1 MIKNKWTV
9 KIILLVTVILAG
21 LILCIN
27 SINGIPDAETNYKE
41 IYSAMLNA
49 NQEDN
54 LNWENETDFEVN
66 REEIQGGG
74 FQVPKIEGRA
84 IYCTERDVTLA
95 MTSAMWRGESNE
107 YTYYWS
113 TPKVENIFN
122 PANVDKEGRIWSKEL
137 SKNEIDAINST
148 GDFVNSLDSAIRTRG
163 YYKCSNN
170 HTTISADKA
179 YVITADPCNQWT
191 PRKQIVM
198 WMLQIT
204 GGINVDNA
212 ETIIA
217 KLKLDGSKAEFVRSD
232 IEAIKQLYNEAIKYG
247 KFKER
252 VNNALSNDGNYATNL
267 TDVDNITSEYYT
279 SNSNKYIKVGP
290 YTMKYVNGKYLNEEI
305 IFGGIGGKVDN
316 ETLGL
321 YIQNGNQKIKV
332 NKIITDDK
340 IANTKNFR
348 PCEESDPVSGLY
360 VEHTTD
366 FMRPSS
372 EKEFYILIPKTEL
385 EADAKLYAHFTWMEA
400 KGEECVKNGISYQIS
415 EGSLE
420 KKNRITRL
428 KPNKDKKIKFEA
440 TFTQQLTEF
449 NGERELKEF
458 TLDLGTVQPPSKEGS
473 YYVSIRKIGEGGKGL
488 EGAEFLINGVSY
500 GTNEDGY
507 IENEDGDIL
516 MEQLINA
523 SGTETWTV
531 EEKSAPEG
539 YITQPLK
546 IVFNVYKVYNSTT
559 NTYEVDRIEIVS
571 SNSNAKVTFNKEN
584 KTITVQIKN
593 IEKPDP
599 NNPNDLLD
607 TYEIKAKK
615 VDEQGKGLA
624 GAKFN
629 ITWPTGKTSE
639 ATSNENGDL
648 VISGQTPILGL
659 NSEEEDHFKI
669 EEIEAPAGYKMI
681 NGAIEFDVKKEKLIT
696 IDGTDKYG
704 ITGIINVNA
713 PEGVTIELNGRGEIS
728 IVIPNQ
734 KDIKL
739 ISIGGNVWEDA
750 KTGKASLGDGINS
763 TTNNV
768 DKNLENIK
776 VSLYTEDMKLAEL
789 MPADSVTNIYNRI
802 NPTLTDANGNY
813 KFEGVD
819 ESKKY
824 YVVFEYDGQVYM
836 PTEYLAKGI
845 SGDTIQNYNSVEE
858 MLGEL
863 TNIGTGRDN
872 GNSGSTGGKNTGT
885 GTNTGSGKNTQTNTE
900 WFEKWKTNSKASE
913 LETNTGKNTIE
924 GRQTF
929 NNRFAEIGAS
939 PKNYISKNTLGI
951 STYLVEEEG
960 IYYNKSYTRLEL
972 MGYTLKKTSKGVA
985 YVQDKI
991 QLVDGYKYN
1000 KYGTLDYDDNGA
1012 ITSEWS
1018 EGLIS
1023 QKIKEFIVANGHYP
1037 NEAEKVRI
1045 YRSIVGDM
1053 NDDEAW
1059 NKLQFIEDCKMSAL
1073 TKSPFNSGIEY
1084 YPTNKNATFGTDLL
1098 TNYVNLGLWRRQE
1111 FNAQLTKDVV
1121 EVTTTSNGNSLTTP
1135 FNSKEKALYYI
1146 KDYMNDYTNAIKE
1159 NNGKINLAKQYADS
1173 QQGIYIN
1180 RLNAQYY
1187 YNKYYDRPIK
1197 QSEYMGQRNLEVE
1210 IKYRITVYNLSQSLE
1225 TQIIEVVDYY
1235 DDSLQLTSAVV
1246 NTNGKNISND
1256 KSSAVSESIYGQVT
1270 EKSFPGF
1277 NKVYIRLQNK
1287 QLATGEGITIDLTYK
1302 VKRMALQ
1309 GFEGYINIGE
1319 KTNIAE
1325 INGYKTYYSA
1335 NTSTPNR
1342 HGAIIGNNTT
1352 VAGLIDVN
1360 STPGNL
1366 ETIEEITNGV
1376 INFEDDSDKTTA
1388 TLTID
1393 DGDDPTPPDSDTP
1406 PDSNTP
1412 IDSTNI
1418 ISGCVWEDAKTGK
1431 ASLGNG
1437 IRDSGEKRI
1446 AGVKVALCT
1455 REDKINDQLS
1465 TGEKQ
1470 VDWIQRYNEK
1480 NYNKYTYKVV
1490 KEETTDQNGE
1500 YSFKDVEK
1508 GDYYVLFG
1516 YGLDDA
1522 TVLTNNKENET
1533 NKILGKTGSNTKSYN
1548 GQDYKSTIFQAG
1560 FENGYDIENV
1570 DYDKSLN
1577 EAHVSKAIDDWA
1589 RVEEVNKYSKIQTN
1603 HIAEV
1608 LASPTKVPTYLGEQ
1622 YGSDLMGR
1630 LVDELTTNTWKIAKT
1645 QKIKIEGRRGGEKI
1659 ENVDLGLVERPIT
1672 QLQITNNV
1680 ENVKVTL
1687 SDGSIVFDATQ
1698 TAEAKGNE
1706 IKNVI
1711 WKSNRSTTKG
1721 ITGGFIQLYLDE
1733 ELMYGATIQITYK
1746 MQINK
1751 LNDYVEYEGLE
1762 YYAKGRT
1769 NSENKVE
1776 SKAKKLV
1783 CYIPN
1788 KMQFNKTQSGDW
1800 NSITDINEIIPAEEK
1815 DGENINN
1822 NLVNYRLK
1830 DTISSQS
1837 NTISKIEADNI
1848 NNKYSNKG
1856 YLDNEYLNNNMLT
1869 ISQLITKEGA
1879 QGGYE
1884 CKVEIVELE
1893 NAVGRRMK
1901 TSIVGNFNPANDPVE
1916 NDEAKAENVAV
1927 MPPFGI
1933 GQVFYYILTI
1943 VIAGMLVVGIIFI
1956 KKKVLVK

>member
-54 LNWENETDFEVN
+54 LNWGNETGFEVDPDN
-66 REEIQGGG
+66 MQSNG
-74 FQVPKIEGRA
+74 FEVPKVEGRA
-84 IYCTERDVTLA
+84 IYCTERGVTLA
-95 MTSAMWRGESNE
+95 MNSNMYRGTNTAYS
-107 YTYYWS
+107 YYNWG
-113 TPKVENIFN
+113 PKIVSNIFD
-122 PANVDKEGRIWSKEL
+122 PANGNLWSREL
-137 SKNEIDAINST
+137 TDTEISAINNVK
-148 GDFVNSLDSAIRTRG
+148 DFGLLATIRTRG

-217 KLKLDGSKAEFVRSD
+217 KLKLDGSKAKFVRSD
-232 IEAIKQLYNEAIKYG
+232 IEAIKQLYNEAKAYRR
-247 KFKER
+247 FKNG
-252 VNNALSNDGNYATNL
+252 VNKALSNGGSYATNL
-267 TDVDNITSEYYT
+267 TDVDNMTSEYYT
-279 SNSNKYIKVGP
+279 SNSNEYIKVGP
-290 YTMKYVNGKYLNEEI
+290 YTMKYVNGKYKDEKI

-332 NKIITDDK
+332 EKIITNDNER
-340 IANTKNFR
+340 NTKNFR

-385 EADAKLYAHFTWMEA
+385 EDDAKLYAHFTWMEA
-400 KGEECVKNGISYQIS
+400 KGEKCVKNGISYQIS
-415 EGSLE
+415 EDSL
-420 KKNRITRL
+420 KKSNGKTKL
-428 KPNKDKKIKFEA
+428 KPDANNKIEFEA

-449 NGERELKEF
+449 NGERKLKEF

-473 YYVSIRKIGEGGKGL
+473 YSINMRKIDEKGDGL
-488 EGAEFLINGVSY
+488 EGAEFLINGLLTYVSDK
-500 GTNEDGY
+500 DGY
-507 IENEDGDIL
+507 IL
-516 MEQLINA
+516 RSHQVINA

-571 SNSNAKVTFNKEN
+571 ANSNAKVTFNKEN
-584 KTITVQIKN
+584 QTITVQIKN
-593 IEKPDP
+593 IKANPENPD
-599 NNPNDLLD
+599 DLLD
-607 TYEIKAKK
+607 TYEIKARK
-615 VDEQGKGLA
+615 VNEQGNGLA

-648 VISGQTPILGL
+648 VISGQTPMLGL
-659 NSEEEDHFKI
+659 NSEGEDHFKI

-776 VSLYTEDMKLAEL
+776 VSLYTEDMKPAEL

-1121 EVTTTSNGNSLTTP
+1121 EVTTTNTKNGNSDKTV
-1135 FNSKEKALYYI
+1135 FNGKTYALDSI
-1146 KDYMNDYTNAIKE
+1146 KDYINDYTNAIKD

-1225 TQIIEVVDYY
+1225 TQITEVVDYY

-1352 VAGLIDVN
+1352 VAGLVDVN

-1388 TLTID
+1388 TLTIT
-1393 DGDDPTPPDSDTP
+1393 DDPTPPDPDTP

-1418 ISGCVWEDAKTGK
+1418 ISGCVWEDNNK
-1431 ASLGNG
+1431 NG
-1437 IRDSGEKRI
+1437 IRDSGEDRI
-1446 AGVKVALCT
+1446 AGVKVALCKKYERNDST
-1455 REDKINDQLS
+1455 QQAAGDEKLGWIKEYNDKRYNKEYIYKSVADEYT
-1465 TGEKQ
+1465 TGE
-1470 VDWIQRYNEK
+1470 DG
-1480 NYNKYTYKVV
+1480 KYSFEV
-1490 KEETTDQNGE
+1490 KE
-1500 YSFKDVEK
+1500 S

-1577 EAHVSKAIDDWA
+1577 EAHVSKAIDDWD
-1589 RVEEVNKYSKIQTN
+1589 RVKEVNKYSKIQTN

-1746 MQINK
+1746 MQINE

-1800 NSITDINEIIPAEEK
+1800 NSITDINEIIPTEEK

-1933 GQVFYYILTI
+1933 GQVFYYVLTV

>member
-54 LNWENETDFEVN
+54 LNWGNETGFEVDPDN
-66 REEIQGGG
+66 LQSNG
-74 FQVPKIEGRA
+74 FEVPKVEGRA
-84 IYCTERDVTLA
+84 IYCTERGVTLA
-95 MTSAMWRGESNE
+95 MNSNMYRGTNTAYS
-107 YTYYWS
+107 YYNWG
-113 TPKVENIFN
+113 PKIVSNIFD
-122 PANVDKEGRIWSKEL
+122 PANGNLWSRKL
-137 SKNEIDAINST
+137 TDTEIRAINNVK
-148 GDFVNSLDSAIRTRG
+148 DFGLLATIRTRG

-232 IEAIKQLYNEAIKYG
+232 IEAIKQLYNEAKAYRR
-247 KFKER
+247 FKNG
-252 VNNALSNDGNYATNL
+252 VNKALSNGGSYATNL

-279 SNSNKYIKVGP
+279 SNSNEYIKVGP
-290 YTMKYVNGKYLNEEI
+290 YTMKYVNGKYKDEKI

-332 NKIITDDK
+332 EKIITNDNER
-340 IANTKNFR
+340 NTKNFK

-400 KGEECVKNGISYQIS
+400 KGEKCVKNGISYQIS
-415 EGSLE
+415 EDSL
-420 KKNRITRL
+420 KKSNGKTKL
-428 KPNKDKKIKFEA
+428 KPDANNKIEFEA

-449 NGERELKEF
+449 NGERKLKEF

-473 YYVSIRKIGEGGKGL
+473 YSINMRKIDEKGDGL
-488 EGAEFLINGVSY
+488 EGAEFLINGLLTYVSDK
-500 GTNEDGY
+500 DGY
-507 IENEDGDIL
+507 IL
-516 MEQLINA
+516 RSHQVINA

-571 SNSNAKVTFNKEN
+571 ANSNAKVTFNKEN
-584 KTITVQIKN
+584 QTITVQIKN
-593 IEKPDP
+593 IKANPENPD
-599 NNPNDLLD
+599 DLLD

-615 VDEQGKGLA
+615 VNEQGNGLA

-648 VISGQTPILGL
+648 VISGQIPILGL
-659 NSEEEDHFKI
+659 NSEGEDHFKI

-872 GNSGSTGGKNTGT
+872 GNSGNTGGKNTGT

-900 WFEKWKTNSKASE
+900 WFEKWKANSKASE
-913 LETNTGKNTIE
+913 FETNTGKNTIE

-1053 NDDEAW
+1053 NDNEAW

-1121 EVTTTSNGNSLTTP
+1121 EVTTTNTKNGNSDKTV
-1135 FNSKEKALYYI
+1135 FNGKTYALDSI
-1146 KDYMNDYTNAIKE
+1146 KDYINDYTNAIKD

-1210 IKYRITVYNLSQSLE
+1210 IKYRITIYNLSQSLE
-1225 TQIIEVVDYY
+1225 TQITEVVDYY

-1246 NTNGKNISND
+1246 NTNGKNISKD

-1352 VAGLIDVN
+1352 VAGLVDVN

-1388 TLTID
+1388 TLTIT
-1393 DGDDPTPPDSDTP
+1393 DDPTPPDPDTP

-1412 IDSTNI
+1412 IDSTNT

-1446 AGVKVALCT
+1446 AGVKVALCKKYERDDGT
-1455 REDKINDQLS
+1455 QQVAGDEKLGWIKKYNDKLKLYNKEYIYKS
-1465 TGEKQ
+1465 VGEYTTGE
-1470 VDWIQRYNEK
+1470 DG
-1480 NYNKYTYKVV
+1480 TYSFEV
-1490 KEETTDQNGE
+1490 KEP
-1500 YSFKDVEK
+1500 

-1522 TVLTNNKENET
+1522 TVLTNDEDNET
-1533 NKILGKTGSNTKSYN
+1533 YKVLVERRGKNEKSYN

-1577 EAHVSKAIDDWA
+1577 EAHVSKAIDDWD
-1589 RVEEVNKYSKIQTN
+1589 RVKEVNKYSKIQTN

-1698 TAEAKGNE
+1698 TAEATKGNE

-1746 MQINK
+1746 MQINE

-1837 NTISKIEADNI
+1837 NTISKIEANNI
-1848 NNKYSNKG
+1848 N
-1856 YLDNEYLNNNMLT
+1856 NEYLNHNMLT

-1893 NAVGRRMK
+1893 NAVGRRME

-1933 GQVFYYILTI
+1933 GQVFYYVLTI

>member
-41 IYSAMLNA
+41 VYSAMLNA

-54 LNWENETDFEVN
+54 LNWGNETGFEVDPDN
-66 REEIQGGG
+66 IQSNG
-74 FQVPKIEGRA
+74 FEVPKVEGRA
-84 IYCTERDVTLA
+84 IYCTERGVTLA
-95 MTSAMWRGESNE
+95 MNSNMYRGTNKAYS
-107 YTYYWS
+107 YYNWG
-113 TPKVENIFN
+113 PKIVSNIFD
-122 PANVDKEGRIWSKEL
+122 PANGMWSKTL
-137 SKNEIDAINST
+137 TDDEIEAINNVK
-148 GDFVNSLDSAIRTRG
+148 DFGLLATIRTRG

-198 WMLQIT
+198 WMLID
-204 GGINVDNA
+204 GGVNTENA
-212 ETIIA
+212 ETIIER
-217 KLKLDGSKAEFVRSD
+217 LDIDGGKAQFVRD
-232 IEAIKQLYNEAIKYG
+232 NVDAIKQLYYEAIAYG

-267 TDVDNITSEYYT
+267 TDVDNITSEYYP
-279 SNSNKYIKVGP
+279 SNSKEYIKVGP
-290 YTMKYVNGKYLNEEI
+290 YTMKYVNGKYKDEKI

-332 NKIITDDK
+332 NKIITDDEVN
-340 IANTKNFR
+340 NTKNFK

-360 VEHTTD
+360 VEHTKTA
-366 FMRPSS
+366 MKPSS

-400 KGEECVKNGISYQIS
+400 KGEKCVKNGISYQIS
-415 EGSLE
+415 EDSL
-420 KKNRITRL
+420 KKSNGKTKL
-428 KPNKDKKIKFEA
+428 KPDANKKIEFEA

-449 NGERELKEF
+449 NGERKLKEF

-473 YYVSIRKIGEGGKGL
+473 YSINMRKIYEDENGVEHGL
-488 EGAEFLINGVSY
+488 EGAEFLINGLLTYVSD
-500 GTNEDGY
+500 EDGY
-507 IENEDGDIL
+507 ILRGQQI
-516 MEQLINA
+516 INA

-531 EEKSAPEG
+531 EEKIAPAG
-539 YITQPLK
+539 YIVQPLK

-571 SNSNAKVTFNKEN
+571 SNSNAEVTFNKEDQ
-584 KTITVQIKN
+584 TITVKIKN
-593 IEKPDP
+593 IK
-599 NNPNDLLD
+599 NPNPDNPDDLLN
-607 TYEIKAKK
+607 TYKIKAKK
-615 VDEQGKGLA
+615 VDEQGNGLA
-624 GAKFN
+624 GAKFK

-648 VISGQTPILGL
+648 VISGQTPTLLL
-659 NSEEEDHFKI
+659 NSEGEDHFKI

-704 ITGIINVNA
+704 ITIVNVNT
-713 PEGVTIELNGRGEIS
+713 PEGVIIGLSGSGEIS
-728 IVIPNQ
+728 IVISNQ
-734 KDIKL
+734 KDIPL

-789 MPADSVTNIYNRI
+789 MPDDSVTNIYNRI

-900 WFEKWKTNSKASE
+900 WFEKWKANSKASE

-1121 EVTTTSNGNSLTTP
+1121 EVTTTNTKNGNSDKTV
-1135 FNSKEKALYYI
+1135 FNGKTYALDSI
-1146 KDYMNDYTNAIKE
+1146 KDYINDYTNAIKD

-1225 TQIIEVVDYY
+1225 TQITEVVDYY

-1246 NTNGKNISND
+1246 NTNGKNISKD

-1270 EKSFPGF
+1270 EKTFPGF

-1352 VAGLIDVN
+1352 VAGLVDVN

-1388 TLTID
+1388 TLTIT
-1393 DGDDPTPPDSDTP
+1393 DDPTPPDPDTP
-1406 PDSNTP
+1406 PDPNTP

-1500 YSFKDVEK
+1500 YSFKDVKK

-1522 TVLTNNKENET
+1522 TILTNNKENET

-1548 GQDYKSTIFQAG
+1548 GQDYKSTIFQANL
-1560 FENGYDIENV
+1560 ENGEYDLEEIKE
-1570 DYDKSLN
+1570 YDKNLN
-1577 EAHVSKAIDDWA
+1577 DKYVSDAIDDWD
-1589 RVEEVNKYSKIQTN
+1589 RVKEVNEYSKIQTN

-1645 QKIKIEGRRGGEKI
+1645 PKIEVTEVKGGERI
-1659 ENVDLGLVERPIT
+1659 PNVDLGLVERPIT

-1698 TAEAKGNE
+1698 TAEAT
-1706 IKNVI
+1706 KNVI
-1711 WKSNRSTTKG
+1711 WKSNRIATKG
-1721 ITGGFIQLYLDE
+1721 ITGGFIQLYLDK

-1746 MQINK
+1746 MQINEK
-1751 LNDYVEYEGLE
+1751 NDDYVEYEGLE

-1769 NSENKVE
+1769 NSGIKVE

-1837 NTISKIEADNI
+1837 NTISKIEANNI
-1848 NNKYSNKG
+1848 N
-1856 YLDNEYLNNNMLT
+1856 NEYLNHNMLT

-1893 NAVGRRMK
+1893 NAVGRRME
-1901 TSIVGNFNPANDPVE
+1901 TSIVGNFNPANNPVE
-1916 NDEAKAENVAV
+1916 NDEAKAEDVAV

>member
-54 LNWENETDFEVN
+54 LNWGNETGFEVDPDN
-66 REEIQGGG
+66 LQSNG
-74 FQVPKIEGRA
+74 FEVPKVEGRA
-84 IYCTERDVTLA
+84 IYCTERGVTLA
-95 MTSAMWRGESNE
+95 MNSNMYRGTNTAYS
-107 YTYYWS
+107 YYNWG
-113 TPKVENIFN
+113 PKIVSNIFD
-122 PANVDKEGRIWSKEL
+122 PANGNLWSRKL
-137 SKNEIDAINST
+137 TDTEIRAINNVK
-148 GDFVNSLDSAIRTRG
+148 DFGLLATIRTRG

-232 IEAIKQLYNEAIKYG
+232 IEAIKQLYNEAKAYRR
-247 KFKER
+247 FKNG
-252 VNNALSNDGNYATNL
+252 VNKALSNGGSYATNL

-279 SNSNKYIKVGP
+279 SNSNEYIKVGP
-290 YTMKYVNGKYLNEEI
+290 YTMKYVNGKYKDEKI

-332 NKIITDDK
+332 EKIITNDNER
-340 IANTKNFR
+340 NTKNFK

-400 KGEECVKNGISYQIS
+400 KGEKCVKNGISYQIS
-415 EGSLE
+415 EDSL
-420 KKNRITRL
+420 KKSNGKTKL
-428 KPNKDKKIKFEA
+428 KPDANNKIEFEA

-449 NGERELKEF
+449 NGERKLKEF

-473 YYVSIRKIGEGGKGL
+473 YSINMRKIDEKGDGL
-488 EGAEFLINGVSY
+488 EGAEFLINGLLTYVSDK
-500 GTNEDGY
+500 DGY
-507 IENEDGDIL
+507 IL
-516 MEQLINA
+516 RSHQVINA

-531 EEKSAPEG
+531 EEKSTPEG

-571 SNSNAKVTFNKEN
+571 ANSNAKVTFNKEN
-584 KTITVQIKN
+584 QTITVQIKN
-593 IEKPDP
+593 IKANPENPD
-599 NNPNDLLD
+599 DLLD

-615 VDEQGKGLA
+615 VNEQGNGLA

-648 VISGQTPILGL
+648 VISGQIPILGL
-659 NSEEEDHFKI
+659 NSEGEDHFKI

-872 GNSGSTGGKNTGT
+872 GNSGNTGGKNTGT

-900 WFEKWKTNSKASE
+900 WFEKWKANSKASE
-913 LETNTGKNTIE
+913 YETNTGRITIE

-1023 QKIKEFIVANGHYP
+1023 QKVKEFIVANGHYP

-1053 NDDEAW
+1053 NDNEAW

-1135 FNSKEKALYYI
+1135 FNSKEKALYNI
-1146 KDYMNDYTNAIKE
+1146 KDYMNDYTNAIKD

-1225 TQIIEVVDYY
+1225 TQITEVVDYY

-1309 GFEGYINIGE
+1309 GFGGYINIGE

-1352 VAGLIDVN
+1352 VAGLVDVN

-1388 TLTID
+1388 TLTIT
-1393 DGDDPTPPDSDTP
+1393 DDPTPPDPDTP
-1406 PDSNTP
+1406 PDPNTP

-1500 YSFKDVEK
+1500 YSFKDVKK

-1522 TVLTNNKENET
+1522 TILTNNKENET

-1548 GQDYKSTIFQAG
+1548 GQDYKSTIFQANL
-1560 FENGYDIENV
+1560 ENGEYDLEEIKE
-1570 DYDKSLN
+1570 YDKNLN
-1577 EAHVSKAIDDWA
+1577 DKYVSDAIDDWD
-1589 RVEEVNKYSKIQTN
+1589 RVKEVNEYSKIQTN

-1645 QKIKIEGRRGGEKI
+1645 PKIEVTEVKGGERI
-1659 ENVDLGLVERPIT
+1659 PNVDLGLVERPIT

-1746 MQINK
+1746 MQINE

-1933 GQVFYYILTI
+1933 GQVFYYVLTI

>member
-54 LNWENETDFEVN
+54 LNWGNETGFEVN
-66 REEIQGGG
+66 PDNIQSNG
-74 FQVPKIEGRA
+74 FEVPKVEGRA
-84 IYCTERDVTLA
+84 IYCTQRDVTLA
-95 MTSAMWRGESNE
+95 MTSAMWRGESSA

-113 TPKVENIFN
+113 TPKVEDIFN
-122 PANVDKEGRIWSKEL
+122 PANGNLWSRKL
-137 SKNEIDAINST
+137 TDTEISAINN
-148 GDFVNSLDSAIRTRG
+148 VNNFGLPATIRTRG

-217 KLKLDGSKAEFVRSD
+217 KLKLDGSKAQFVRD
-232 IEAIKQLYNEAIKYG
+232 NVDAIKQLYNEAIKYG

-340 IANTKNFR
+340 ITNTKNFK

-420 KKNRITRL
+420 KENEITRL

-440 TFTQQLTEF
+440 AFTQQLTEF

-473 YYVSIRKIGEGGKGL
+473 YSINMRKIYEDENGVEHGL
-488 EGAEFLINGVSY
+488 EGAEFLINGLLTYVSDK
-500 GTNEDGY
+500 DGY
-507 IENEDGDIL
+507 IL
-516 MEQLINA
+516 RSHQVINA

-571 SNSNAKVTFNKEN
+571 ANSNAKVTFNKEN
-584 KTITVQIKN
+584 QTITVQIKN
-593 IEKPDP
+593 IKANPENPD
-599 NNPNDLLD
+599 DLLD
-607 TYEIKAKK
+607 TYEIKARK
-615 VDEQGKGLA
+615 VNEQGNGLA

-639 ATSNENGDL
+639 ETSNENGDL
-648 VISGQTPILGL
+648 VISGQTPTLLL
-659 NSEEEDHFKI
+659 NSEGEDHFKI

-900 WFEKWKTNSKASE
+900 WFEKWKANSKASE

-1053 NDDEAW
+1053 NDNEAW

-1121 EVTTTSNGNSLTTP
+1121 EVTTTNTKNGNSDKTV
-1135 FNSKEKALYYI
+1135 FNGKTYALDSI
-1146 KDYMNDYTNAIKE
+1146 KDYINDYTNAIKD

-1225 TQIIEVVDYY
+1225 TQITEVVDYY

-1246 NTNGKNISND
+1246 NTNGKNISKD

-1352 VAGLIDVN
+1352 VAGLVDVN

-1388 TLTID
+1388 TLTIT
-1393 DGDDPTPPDSDTP
+1393 DDPTPPDH
-1406 PDSNTP
+1406 NTP

-1418 ISGCVWEDAKTGK
+1418 ISGCVWEDAKTEK

-1437 IRDSGEKRI
+1437 IRDSGEKGI
-1446 AGVKVALCT
+1446 AGVKVALCKKYERNDST
-1455 REDKINDQLS
+1455 QQAAGDEKLGWIKEYNDK
-1465 TGEKQ
+1465 
-1470 VDWIQRYNEK
+1470 RYNKEYIYK
-1480 NYNKYTYKVV
+1480 SVADEYTTGKDGKYSFEV
-1490 KEETTDQNGE
+1490 KE
-1500 YSFKDVEK
+1500 S

-1522 TVLTNNKENET
+1522 TVLTNDEDNET

-1645 QKIKIEGRRGGEKI
+1645 QKIKIEGRKNGEKI

-1698 TAEAKGNE
+1698 TAEATKGNE
-1706 IKNVI
+1706 TKNVI

-1746 MQINK
+1746 MQINE

-1769 NSENKVE
+1769 NSGIKVE

-1800 NSITDINEIIPAEEK
+1800 NAITDINEIIPAEEK

-1848 NNKYSNKG
+1848 NNA
-1856 YLDNEYLNNNMLT
+1856 YLNNNMLT
-1869 ISQLITKEGA
+1869 ISQLITKESA

-1893 NAVGRRMK
+1893 NAVGRRME

-1916 NDEAKAENVAV
+1916 NDEAKAEDVAV

-1933 GQVFYYILTI
+1933 GQVFYYVLTI

>member
-54 LNWENETDFEVN
+54 LNWGNETGFEVDPDN
-66 REEIQGGG
+66 MQSNG
-74 FQVPKIEGRA
+74 FEVPKVEGRA
-84 IYCTERDVTLA
+84 IYCTERGVTLA
-95 MTSAMWRGESNE
+95 MNSNMYRGTNTAYS
-107 YTYYWS
+107 YYNWG
-113 TPKVENIFN
+113 PKIVSNIFD
-122 PANVDKEGRIWSKEL
+122 PANGNLWSREL
-137 SKNEIDAINST
+137 TDTEISAINNVK
-148 GDFVNSLDSAIRTRG
+148 DFGLLATIRTRG

-217 KLKLDGSKAEFVRSD
+217 KLKLDGSKAKFVRSD
-232 IEAIKQLYNEAIKYG
+232 IEAIKQLYNEAKAYRR
-247 KFKER
+247 FKNG
-252 VNNALSNDGNYATNL
+252 VNKALSNGGSYATNL
-267 TDVDNITSEYYT
+267 TDVDNMTSEYYT
-279 SNSNKYIKVGP
+279 SNSNEYIKVGP
-290 YTMKYVNGKYLNEEI
+290 YTMKYVNGKYKDEKI

-332 NKIITDDK
+332 EKIITNDNER
-340 IANTKNFR
+340 NTKNFR

-385 EADAKLYAHFTWMEA
+385 EDDAKLYAHFTWMEA
-400 KGEECVKNGISYQIS
+400 KGEKCVKNGISYQIS
-415 EGSLE
+415 EDSL
-420 KKNRITRL
+420 KKSNGKTKL
-428 KPNKDKKIKFEA
+428 KPDANNKIEFEA

-449 NGERELKEF
+449 NGERKLKEF

-473 YYVSIRKIGEGGKGL
+473 YSINMRKIDEKGDGL
-488 EGAEFLINGVSY
+488 EGAEFLINGLLTYVSDK
-500 GTNEDGY
+500 DGY
-507 IENEDGDIL
+507 IL
-516 MEQLINA
+516 RSHQVINA

-571 SNSNAKVTFNKEN
+571 ANSNAKVTFNKEN
-584 KTITVQIKN
+584 QTITVQIKN
-593 IEKPDP
+593 IKANPENPD
-599 NNPNDLLD
+599 DLLD

-615 VDEQGKGLA
+615 VNEQGNGLA

-648 VISGQTPILGL
+648 VISGQTPMLEL
-659 NSEEEDHFKI
+659 NSEGEDHFKI

-713 PEGVTIELNGRGEIS
+713 PEGVTIEINGRGEIS

-734 KDIKL
+734 KNIKL

-900 WFEKWKTNSKASE
+900 WFEKWKANSKASE

-972 MGYTLKKTSKGVA
+972 MGYTLKKTSKGVT

-1023 QKIKEFIVANGHYP
+1023 QKIKEFIVANRHYP

-1053 NDDEAW
+1053 NDNEAW

-1121 EVTTTSNGNSLTTP
+1121 EVTTTNTKNGNSDKTV
-1135 FNSKEKALYYI
+1135 FNGKTYALDSI
-1146 KDYMNDYTNAIKE
+1146 KDYINDYTNAIKD

-1225 TQIIEVVDYY
+1225 TQITEVVDYY

-1246 NTNGKNISND
+1246 NTNGKNISKD

-1352 VAGLIDVN
+1352 VAGLVDVN

-1388 TLTID
+1388 TLTIT
-1393 DGDDPTPPDSDTP
+1393 DDPTPPDH
-1406 PDSNTP
+1406 NTP

-1418 ISGCVWEDAKTGK
+1418 ISGCVWEDAKTEK

-1437 IRDSGEKRI
+1437 IRDSGEKGI
-1446 AGVKVALCT
+1446 AGVKVALCKKYERNDST
-1455 REDKINDQLS
+1455 QQAAGDEKLGWIKEYNDK
-1465 TGEKQ
+1465 
-1470 VDWIQRYNEK
+1470 RYNKEYIYK
-1480 NYNKYTYKVV
+1480 SVADEYTTGKDGKYSFEV
-1490 KEETTDQNGE
+1490 KE
-1500 YSFKDVEK
+1500 S

-1522 TVLTNNKENET
+1522 TVLTNDEDNET

-1645 QKIKIEGRRGGEKI
+1645 QKIKIEGRKNGEKI

-1698 TAEAKGNE
+1698 TAEATKGNE
-1706 IKNVI
+1706 TKNVI

-1746 MQINK
+1746 MQINE

-1769 NSENKVE
+1769 NSGIKVE

-1800 NSITDINEIIPAEEK
+1800 NAITDINEIIPAEEK

-1848 NNKYSNKG
+1848 NNA
-1856 YLDNEYLNNNMLT
+1856 YLNNNMLT
-1869 ISQLITKEGA
+1869 ISQLITKESA

-1893 NAVGRRMK
+1893 NAVGRRME

-1916 NDEAKAENVAV
+1916 NDEAKAEDVAV

-1933 GQVFYYILTI
+1933 GQVFYYVLTI

>member
-54 LNWENETDFEVN
+54 LNWGNETGFEVDPDN
-66 REEIQGGG
+66 IQGNG
-74 FQVPKIEGRA
+74 FEVPKVEGRA
-84 IYCTERDVTLA
+84 IYCTQRRVTLA
-95 MTSAMWRGESNE
+95 MTSAMWRGESNA

-113 TPKVENIFN
+113 TPKVENIFK
-122 PANVDKEGRIWSKEL
+122 PANENLWSKKLDDKEIE
-137 SKNEIDAINST
+137 AINNVENFGASIKST
-148 GDFVNSLDSAIRTRG
+148 IRTRG
-163 YYKCSNN
+163 YYECGNN

-179 YVITADPCNQWT
+179 YVITAEPCNQWT

-198 WMLQIT
+198 WMLID
-204 GGINVDNA
+204 GGVNTENA

-217 KLKLDGSKAEFVRSD
+217 RLDIDGGKAQFVRD
-232 IEAIKQLYNEAIKYG
+232 NVDAIKQLYNEAIKYG

-332 NKIITDDK
+332 EKIITNDNER
-340 IANTKNFR
+340 NTKNFR

-420 KKNRITRL
+420 KENGITRL

-440 TFTQQLTEF
+440 AFTQQLTEF

-473 YYVSIRKIGEGGKGL
+473 YSINMRKIYEDENGVEHGL
-488 EGAEFLINGVSY
+488 EGAEFLINGLLTYVSDK
-500 GTNEDGY
+500 DGY
-507 IENEDGDIL
+507 ILRGH
-516 MEQLINA
+516 QVINA

-531 EEKSAPEG
+531 EEKSAPVG
-539 YITQPLK
+539 YIVQPLK

-571 SNSNAKVTFNKEN
+571 SNSNAEVTFNKEDQ
-584 KTITVQIKN
+584 TITVQIKN
-593 IEKPDP
+593 IKA
-599 NNPNDLLD
+599 NPENSDDLPD

-615 VDEQGKGLA
+615 VNEQGNGLA

-629 ITWPTGKTSE
+629 ITWPTGETSE

-659 NSEEEDHFKI
+659 NSEGEDHFKI

-900 WFEKWKTNSKASE
+900 WFEKWKANSKASE

-1121 EVTTTSNGNSLTTP
+1121 EVTTTNTKNGNSDKTV
-1135 FNSKEKALYYI
+1135 FNGKTYALDSI
-1146 KDYMNDYTNAIKE
+1146 KDYINDYTNAIKD

-1225 TQIIEVVDYY
+1225 TQITEVVDYY

-1246 NTNGKNISND
+1246 NTNGKNISKD

-1302 VKRMALQ
+1302 VKHMALQ
-1309 GFEGYINIGE
+1309 GSEGYINIGE

-1352 VAGLIDVN
+1352 VAGLVDVN

-1388 TLTID
+1388 TLTIT
-1393 DGDDPTPPDSDTP
+1393 DDPTPPDPDTP
-1406 PDSNTP
+1406 PDPNTP

-1418 ISGCVWEDAKTGK
+1418 ISGCVWEDNNK
-1431 ASLGNG
+1431 NG
-1437 IRDSGEKRI
+1437 IRDSGEEKI
-1446 AGVKVALCT
+1446 AGVKVALCKKYERDDGT
-1455 REDKINDQLS
+1455 QQVAGDEKLGWIKEYNDKLKLYNKEYIYKS
-1465 TGEKQ
+1465 VGEYTTGE
-1470 VDWIQRYNEK
+1470 DG
-1480 NYNKYTYKVV
+1480 TYSFEV
-1490 KEETTDQNGE
+1490 KE
-1500 YSFKDVEK
+1500 S

-1522 TVLTNNKENET
+1522 TVLTNDEDNET
-1533 NKILGKTGSNTKSYN
+1533 YKVLVARRGKNEKSYN

-1577 EAHVSKAIDDWA
+1577 EAHVSKAIDDWD
-1589 RVEEVNKYSKIQTN
+1589 RVKEVNKYSKIQTN

-1645 QKIKIEGRRGGEKI
+1645 QKIKIEGRRVGEKI

-1698 TAEAKGNE
+1698 TAEATKGNE

-1711 WKSNRSTTKG
+1711 WKSNRSATKG
-1721 ITGGFIQLYLDE
+1721 ITGGLIHLYLDK

-1746 MQINK
+1746 MQINN

-1848 NNKYSNKG
+1848 NNA
-1856 YLDNEYLNNNMLT
+1856 YLNNNMLT
-1869 ISQLITKEGA
+1869 ISQLITKESA

-1893 NAVGRRMK
+1893 NAVGRRME

-1916 NDEAKAENVAV
+1916 NDEAKAEDVAV

-1933 GQVFYYILTI
+1933 GQVFYYVLTV

>member
-41 IYSAMLNA
+41 VYSAMLNA

-54 LNWENETDFEVN
+54 LNWGNETGFEVDPDN
-66 REEIQGGG
+66 IQSNG
-74 FQVPKIEGRA
+74 FEVPKVEGRA
-84 IYCTERDVTLA
+84 IYCTERGVTLA
-95 MTSAMWRGESNE
+95 MNSNMYRGTNKAYS
-107 YTYYWS
+107 YYNWG
-113 TPKVENIFN
+113 PKIVSNIFD
-122 PANVDKEGRIWSKEL
+122 PANGMWSKTL
-137 SKNEIDAINST
+137 TDDEIEAINNVK
-148 GDFVNSLDSAIRTRG
+148 DFGLLATIRTRG

-198 WMLQIT
+198 WMLID
-204 GGINVDNA
+204 GGVNTENA
-212 ETIIA
+212 ETIIER
-217 KLKLDGSKAEFVRSD
+217 LDIDGGKAQFVRD
-232 IEAIKQLYNEAIKYG
+232 NVDAIKQLYYEAIAYG

-267 TDVDNITSEYYT
+267 TDVDNITSEYYP
-279 SNSNKYIKVGP
+279 SNSKEYIKVGP
-290 YTMKYVNGKYLNEEI
+290 YTMKYVNGKYKDEKI

-332 NKIITDDK
+332 NKIITDDEVN
-340 IANTKNFR
+340 NTKNFK

-360 VEHTTD
+360 VEHTKTA
-366 FMRPSS
+366 MKPSS

-400 KGEECVKNGISYQIS
+400 KGEKCVKNGISYQIS
-415 EGSLE
+415 EDSL
-420 KKNRITRL
+420 KKSNGKTKL
-428 KPNKDKKIKFEA
+428 KPDANKKIEFEA

-449 NGERELKEF
+449 NGERKLKEF

-473 YYVSIRKIGEGGKGL
+473 YSINMRKIYEDENGVEHGL
-488 EGAEFLINGVSY
+488 EGAKFLINGLLTYVSD
-500 GTNEDGY
+500 EDGY
-507 IENEDGDIL
+507 ILRGQQI
-516 MEQLINA
+516 INA

-531 EEKSAPEG
+531 EEKIAPAG
-539 YITQPLK
+539 YIVQPLK

-571 SNSNAKVTFNKEN
+571 SNSNAEVTFNKEDQ
-584 KTITVQIKN
+584 TITVKIKN
-593 IEKPDP
+593 IK
-599 NNPNDLLD
+599 NPNPDNPDDLLN
-607 TYEIKAKK
+607 TYKIKAKK
-615 VDEQGKGLA
+615 VDEQGNGLA
-624 GAKFN
+624 GAKFK

-648 VISGQTPILGL
+648 VISGQTPTLLL
-659 NSEEEDHFKI
+659 NSEGEDHFKI

-704 ITGIINVNA
+704 ITIVNVNT
-713 PEGVTIELNGRGEIS
+713 PEGVIIGLSGSGEIS
-728 IVIPNQ
+728 IVISNQ
-734 KDIKL
+734 KDIPL

-789 MPADSVTNIYNRI
+789 MPDDSVTNIYNRI

-1352 VAGLIDVN
+1352 VAGLVDVN

-1388 TLTID
+1388 TLTIT
-1393 DGDDPTPPDSDTP
+1393 DDPTPPDPDTP
-1406 PDSNTP
+1406 PDPNTP

-1500 YSFKDVEK
+1500 YSFKDVKK

-1522 TVLTNNKENET
+1522 TILTNNKENET

-1548 GQDYKSTIFQAG
+1548 GQDYKSTIFQANL
-1560 FENGYDIENV
+1560 ENGEYDLEEIKE
-1570 DYDKSLN
+1570 YDKNLN
-1577 EAHVSKAIDDWA
+1577 DKYVSDAIDDWD
-1589 RVEEVNKYSKIQTN
+1589 RVKEVNEYSKIQTN

-1622 YGSDLMGR
+1622 YGSNLMGR

-1645 QKIKIEGRRGGEKI
+1645 PKIEVTEVKGGERI
-1659 ENVDLGLVERPIT
+1659 PNVDLGLVERPIT

-1698 TAEAKGNE
+1698 TAEAT
-1706 IKNVI
+1706 KNVI
-1711 WKSNRSTTKG
+1711 WKSNRIATKG

-1746 MQINK
+1746 MQINEK
-1751 LNDYVEYEGLE
+1751 NDDYVEYEGLE

-1769 NSENKVE
+1769 NSGIKVE

-1837 NTISKIEADNI
+1837 NTISKIEANNI
-1848 NNKYSNKG
+1848 N
-1856 YLDNEYLNNNMLT
+1856 NEYLNHNMLT

-1893 NAVGRRMK
+1893 NAVGRRME
-1901 TSIVGNFNPANDPVE
+1901 TSIVGNFNPANNPVE
-1916 NDEAKAENVAV
+1916 NDEAKAEDVAV

>member
-54 LNWENETDFEVN
+54 LNWGNETGFEVDPDN
-66 REEIQGGG
+66 IQGNG
-74 FQVPKIEGRA
+74 FEVPKVEGRA
-84 IYCTERDVTLA
+84 IYCTQRDVTLA
-95 MTSAMWRGESNE
+95 MTSAMWRGESSA

-113 TPKVENIFN
+113 TPKVEDIFN
-122 PANVDKEGRIWSKEL
+122 PANGNLWSREL
-137 SKNEIDAINST
+137 TDTEISAINN
-148 GDFVNSLDSAIRTRG
+148 VNNFGLPATIRTRG

-217 KLKLDGSKAEFVRSD
+217 KLKLDGSKAQFVRD
-232 IEAIKQLYNEAIKYG
+232 NVDAIKQLYNEAIKYG

-290 YTMKYVNGKYLNEEI
+290 YTMKYVNGKYLNEKI

-340 IANTKNFR
+340 ITNTKNFK

-415 EGSLE
+415 KGSLE
-420 KKNRITRL
+420 KENEITRL

-440 TFTQQLTEF
+440 AFTQQLTEF

-473 YYVSIRKIGEGGKGL
+473 YSINMRKIYEDENGVEHGL
-488 EGAEFLINGVSY
+488 EGAEFLINGLLTYVSDK
-500 GTNEDGY
+500 DGF
-507 IENEDGDIL
+507 IL
-516 MEQLINA
+516 RSHQVINA

-571 SNSNAKVTFNKEN
+571 ANSNAKVTFNKEDQ
-584 KTITVQIKN
+584 TITVQIKN
-593 IEKPDP
+593 IKANPENPD
-599 NNPNDLLD
+599 D

-615 VDEQGKGLA
+615 VNEQGNGLA

-659 NSEEEDHFKI
+659 NSEGEDHFKI

-872 GNSGSTGGKNTGT
+872 GNSGSAGGKNTGT

-900 WFEKWKTNSKASE
+900 WFEKWKANSKASE

-972 MGYTLKKTSKGVA
+972 MGYTLKKTSKGVT

-1023 QKIKEFIVANGHYP
+1023 QKIKEFIVANRHYP

-1053 NDDEAW
+1053 NDNEAW

-1121 EVTTTSNGNSLTTP
+1121 EVTTTNTKNGNSDKTV
-1135 FNSKEKALYYI
+1135 FNGKTYALDSI
-1146 KDYMNDYTNAIKE
+1146 KDYINDYTNAIKD

-1225 TQIIEVVDYY
+1225 TQITEVVDYY

-1246 NTNGKNISND
+1246 NTNGKNISKD

-1309 GFEGYINIGE
+1309 GFKGYINIGE

-1352 VAGLIDVN
+1352 VAGLVDVN

-1388 TLTID
+1388 TLTITD
-1393 DGDDPTPPDSDTP
+1393 DGDDPTPPDNP
-1406 PDSNTP
+1406 NNPTP
-1412 IDSTNI
+1412 IDSTNT
-1418 ISGCVWEDAKTGK
+1418 ISGCVWEDNNK
-1431 ASLGNG
+1431 NG
-1437 IRDSGEKRI
+1437 IRDSGEEKI
-1446 AGVKVALCT
+1446 AGVKVALCKKYERDDGT
-1455 REDKINDQLS
+1455 QQVAGDEKLGWIKEYNDKLKLYNKEYIYKS
-1465 TGEKQ
+1465 VGEYTTGE
-1470 VDWIQRYNEK
+1470 DG
-1480 NYNKYTYKVV
+1480 TYSFEV
-1490 KEETTDQNGE
+1490 KEP
-1500 YSFKDVEK
+1500 

-1522 TVLTNNKENET
+1522 TVLTNDEDNET
-1533 NKILGKTGSNTKSYN
+1533 YKVLVERRGKNEKSYN

-1577 EAHVSKAIDDWA
+1577 EAHVSKAIDDWD
-1589 RVEEVNKYSKIQTN
+1589 RVKEVNKYSKIQTN

-1645 QKIKIEGRRGGEKI
+1645 QKIKIEGRKNGEKI

-1698 TAEAKGNE
+1698 TAEATKGNE
-1706 IKNVI
+1706 TKNVI

-1746 MQINK
+1746 MQINE

-1769 NSENKVE
+1769 NSGIKVE

-1800 NSITDINEIIPAEEK
+1800 NAITDINEIIPAEEK

-1848 NNKYSNKG
+1848 NNA
-1856 YLDNEYLNNNMLT
+1856 YLNNNMLT
-1869 ISQLITKEGA
+1869 ISQLITKESA

-1893 NAVGRRMK
+1893 NAVGRRME

-1916 NDEAKAENVAV
+1916 NDEAKAEDVAV

-1933 GQVFYYILTI
+1933 GQVFYYVLTI

>member
-54 LNWENETDFEVN
+54 LNWGNETGFEVDPDN
-66 REEIQGGG
+66 IQSNG
-74 FQVPKIEGRA
+74 FEVPKVEGRA
-84 IYCTERDVTLA
+84 IYCTQRDVTLA
-95 MTSAMWRGESNE
+95 MTSAMWRGESSA

-113 TPKVENIFN
+113 TPKVEDIFN
-122 PANVDKEGRIWSKEL
+122 PANGNLWSRKL
-137 SKNEIDAINST
+137 TDTEISAINNANNFGLPAT
-148 GDFVNSLDSAIRTRG
+148 IRTRG

-217 KLKLDGSKAEFVRSD
+217 KLKLDGSKAKFVRSD
-232 IEAIKQLYNEAIKYG
+232 IEAIKQLYNEAKAYRR
-247 KFKER
+247 FKNG
-252 VNNALSNDGNYATNL
+252 VNKALSNGGSYATNL

-279 SNSNKYIKVGP
+279 SNSNEYIKVGP
-290 YTMKYVNGKYLNEEI
+290 YTMKYVNGKYKDEKI

-332 NKIITDDK
+332 EKIITNDNER
-340 IANTKNFR
+340 NTKNFR

-385 EADAKLYAHFTWMEA
+385 EDDAKLYAHFTWMEA
-400 KGEECVKNGISYQIS
+400 KGEKCVKNGISYQIS
-415 EGSLE
+415 EDSL
-420 KKNRITRL
+420 KKSNGKTKL
-428 KPNKDKKIKFEA
+428 KPDANKKIEFEA

-449 NGERELKEF
+449 NGERKLKEF

-473 YYVSIRKIGEGGKGL
+473 YSINMRKIDEKGDGL
-488 EGAEFLINGVSY
+488 EGAEFLINGLLTYVSDK
-500 GTNEDGY
+500 DGY
-507 IENEDGDIL
+507 IL
-516 MEQLINA
+516 RSHQVINA

-531 EEKSAPEG
+531 EEKSVPEG

-584 KTITVQIKN
+584 QTITVQIKN
-593 IEKPDP
+593 IKANPENPD
-599 NNPNDLLD
+599 DLLD

-615 VDEQGKGLA
+615 VNEQGNGLA

-648 VISGQTPILGL
+648 VISGQTPMLGL
-659 NSEEEDHFKI
+659 NSEGEDHFKI

-789 MPADSVTNIYNRI
+789 MPDDSVTNIYNRI

-900 WFEKWKTNSKASE
+900 WFEKWKANSKASE
-913 LETNTGKNTIE
+913 YETNTGRITIE

-1053 NDDEAW
+1053 NDNEAW

-1135 FNSKEKALYYI
+1135 FNNKEKALYNI
-1146 KDYMNDYTNAIKE
+1146 KDYMNDYTNAIKD

-1197 QSEYMGQRNLEVE
+1197 QSEYIGQRNLEVE

-1225 TQIIEVVDYY
+1225 TQITEVVDYY

-1246 NTNGKNISND
+1246 NTNGKNISKD

-1309 GFEGYINIGE
+1309 GFEGYVNIGE

-1352 VAGLIDVN
+1352 VAGLVDVN

-1388 TLTID
+1388 TLTIT
-1393 DGDDPTPPDSDTP
+1393 DDPTPPDPDTP
-1406 PDSNTP
+1406 PDPNTP

-1418 ISGCVWEDAKTGK
+1418 ISGCVWEDNNK
-1431 ASLGNG
+1431 NG
-1437 IRDSGEKRI
+1437 IRDSGEEKI

-1455 REDKINDQLS
+1455 RINDQLD

-1500 YSFKDVEK
+1500 YRFKDVEK
-1508 GDYYVLFG
+1508 GYYYVLFG

-1548 GQDYKSTIFQAG
+1548 GQDYKSTIFQANL
-1560 FENGYDIENV
+1560 ENGEYDLEKIKE
-1570 DYDKSLN
+1570 YDKNLN
-1577 EAHVSKAIDDWA
+1577 DKYVSDAIDDWE
-1589 RVEEVNKYSKIQTN
+1589 RVKEVNEYSKIQTN

-1645 QKIKIEGRRGGEKI
+1645 PKIEVTEVKGGERI
-1659 ENVDLGLVERPIT
+1659 PNVDLGLVERPKT

-1698 TAEAKGNE
+1698 TAEATKGNE
-1706 IKNVI
+1706 TKNVI
-1711 WKSNRSTTKG
+1711 WKSNRSATKG
-1721 ITGGFIQLYLDE
+1721 ITGGFIQLYLDK

-1746 MQINK
+1746 MQINE

-1769 NSENKVE
+1769 NSGIKVE

-1800 NSITDINEIIPAEEK
+1800 NAITDINEIIPAEEK

-1848 NNKYSNKG
+1848 NNA
-1856 YLDNEYLNNNMLT
+1856 YLNNNMLT

-1893 NAVGRRMK
+1893 NAVGRRME

-1916 NDEAKAENVAV
+1916 NDEAKAEDVAV

-1933 GQVFYYILTI
+1933 GQVFYYVLTI

>member
-41 IYSAMLNA
+41 VYSAMLNA

-54 LNWENETDFEVN
+54 LNWGNETGFEVDPDN
-66 REEIQGGG
+66 IQSNG
-74 FQVPKIEGRA
+74 FEVPKVEGRA
-84 IYCTERDVTLA
+84 IYCTERGVTLA
-95 MTSAMWRGESNE
+95 MNSNMYRGTNKAYS
-107 YTYYWS
+107 YYNWG
-113 TPKVENIFN
+113 PKIVSNIFD
-122 PANVDKEGRIWSKEL
+122 PANGMWSKTL
-137 SKNEIDAINST
+137 TDDEIEAINNVK
-148 GDFVNSLDSAIRTRG
+148 DFGLLATIRTRG

-198 WMLQIT
+198 WMLID
-204 GGINVDNA
+204 GGVNTENA
-212 ETIIA
+212 ETIIER
-217 KLKLDGSKAEFVRSD
+217 LDIDGGKAQFVRD
-232 IEAIKQLYNEAIKYG
+232 NVDAIKQLYYEAIAYG

-267 TDVDNITSEYYT
+267 TDVDNITSEYYP
-279 SNSNKYIKVGP
+279 SNSKEYIKVGP
-290 YTMKYVNGKYLNEEI
+290 YTMKYVNGKYKDEKI

-332 NKIITDDK
+332 NKIITDDEVN
-340 IANTKNFR
+340 NTKNFK

-360 VEHTTD
+360 VEHTKTA
-366 FMRPSS
+366 MKPSS

-400 KGEECVKNGISYQIS
+400 KGEKCVKNGISYQIS
-415 EGSLE
+415 EDSL
-420 KKNRITRL
+420 KKSNGKTKL
-428 KPNKDKKIKFEA
+428 KPDANKKIEFEA

-449 NGERELKEF
+449 NGERKLKEF

-473 YYVSIRKIGEGGKGL
+473 YSINMRKIYEDENGVEHGL
-488 EGAEFLINGVSY
+488 EGAEFLINGLLTYVSD
-500 GTNEDGY
+500 EDGY
-507 IENEDGDIL
+507 ILRGQQI
-516 MEQLINA
+516 INA

-531 EEKSAPEG
+531 EEKIAPAG
-539 YITQPLK
+539 YIVQPLK

-571 SNSNAKVTFNKEN
+571 SNSNAEVTFNKEDQ
-584 KTITVQIKN
+584 TITVKIKN
-593 IEKPDP
+593 IK
-599 NNPNDLLD
+599 NPNPDNPDDLLN
-607 TYEIKAKK
+607 TYKIKAKK
-615 VDEQGKGLA
+615 VDEQGNGLA
-624 GAKFN
+624 GAKFK

-648 VISGQTPILGL
+648 VISGQTPTLLL
-659 NSEEEDHFKI
+659 NSEGEDHFKI

-704 ITGIINVNA
+704 ITIVNVNT
-713 PEGVTIELNGRGEIS
+713 PEGVIIGLSGSGEIS
-728 IVIPNQ
+728 IVISNQ
-734 KDIKL
+734 KDIPL

-789 MPADSVTNIYNRI
+789 MPDDSVTNIYNRI

-900 WFEKWKTNSKASE
+900 WFEKWKANSKASE

-1000 KYGTLDYDDNGA
+1000 QYGTLDYDDNGA

-1225 TQIIEVVDYY
+1225 TQITEVVDYY

-1309 GFEGYINIGE
+1309 GFGGYINIGE
-1319 KTNIAE
+1319 KNNIAE

-1352 VAGLIDVN
+1352 VAGLVDVN

-1393 DGDDPTPPDSDTP
+1393 DGDDPTPPDS
-1406 PDSNTP
+1406 NTP

-1418 ISGCVWEDAKTGK
+1418 IDGCVWEDNNK
-1431 ASLGNG
+1431 NG
-1437 IRDSGEKRI
+1437 IRDLGEEKI

-1522 TVLTNNKENET
+1522 TILTNNKENET

-1548 GQDYKSTIFQAG
+1548 GQDYKSTIFQANL
-1560 FENGYDIENV
+1560 ENGEYDLEKIKE
-1570 DYDKSLN
+1570 YDKNLN
-1577 EAHVSKAIDDWA
+1577 DKYVSDAIDDWG
-1589 RVEEVNKYSKIQTN
+1589 RVKEVNEYSKIQTN

-1645 QKIKIEGRRGGEKI
+1645 PKIEVTEVKGGERI
-1659 ENVDLGLVERPIT
+1659 PNVDLGLVERPIT

-1698 TAEAKGNE
+1698 TAEAT
-1706 IKNVI
+1706 KNVI
-1711 WKSNRSTTKG
+1711 WKSNRIATKG

-1746 MQINK
+1746 MQINEK
-1751 LNDYVEYEGLE
+1751 NDDYVEYEGLE

-1769 NSENKVE
+1769 NSGIKVE

-1837 NTISKIEADNI
+1837 NTISKIEANNI
-1848 NNKYSNKG
+1848 N
-1856 YLDNEYLNNNMLT
+1856 NEYLNHNMLT

-1893 NAVGRRMK
+1893 NAVGRRME
-1901 TSIVGNFNPANDPVE
+1901 TSIVGNFNPANNPVE
-1916 NDEAKAENVAV
+1916 NDEAKAEDVAV

>member
-54 LNWENETDFEVN
+54 LNWGNETGFEVDPDN
-66 REEIQGGG
+66 LQSNG
-74 FQVPKIEGRA
+74 FEVPKVEGRA
-84 IYCTERDVTLA
+84 IYCTERGVTLA
-95 MTSAMWRGESNE
+95 MNSNMYRGTNTAYS
-107 YTYYWS
+107 YYNWG
-113 TPKVENIFN
+113 PKIVSNIFD
-122 PANVDKEGRIWSKEL
+122 PANGNLWSRKL
-137 SKNEIDAINST
+137 TDTEIRAINNVK
-148 GDFVNSLDSAIRTRG
+148 DFGLLATIRTRG

-217 KLKLDGSKAEFVRSD
+217 KLKLDGSKAKFVRSD
-232 IEAIKQLYNEAIKYG
+232 IEAIKQLYNEAKAYRR
-247 KFKER
+247 FKNG
-252 VNNALSNDGNYATNL
+252 VNKALSNGGSYATNL
-267 TDVDNITSEYYT
+267 TDVDNMTSEYYT
-279 SNSNKYIKVGP
+279 SNSNEYIKVGP
-290 YTMKYVNGKYLNEEI
+290 YTMKYVNGKYKDEKI

-332 NKIITDDK
+332 EKIITNDNER
-340 IANTKNFR
+340 NTKNFR

-385 EADAKLYAHFTWMEA
+385 EDDAKLYAHFTWMEA
-400 KGEECVKNGISYQIS
+400 KGEKCVKNGISYQIS
-415 EGSLE
+415 EDSL
-420 KKNRITRL
+420 KKSNGKTKL
-428 KPNKDKKIKFEA
+428 KPDANNKIEFEA

-449 NGERELKEF
+449 NGERKLKEF

-473 YYVSIRKIGEGGKGL
+473 YSINMRKIDEKGDGL
-488 EGAEFLINGVSY
+488 EGAEFLINGLLTYVSDK
-500 GTNEDGY
+500 DGY
-507 IENEDGDIL
+507 IL
-516 MEQLINA
+516 RSHQVINA

-571 SNSNAKVTFNKEN
+571 ANSNAKVTFNKEN
-584 KTITVQIKN
+584 QTITVQIKN
-593 IEKPDP
+593 IKANPENPD
-599 NNPNDLLD
+599 DLLD
-607 TYEIKAKK
+607 KYEIKAKK
-615 VDEQGKGLA
+615 VNEQGNGLA

-648 VISGQTPILGL
+648 VISGQTPMLGL
-659 NSEEEDHFKI
+659 NSEGEDHFKI

-713 PEGVTIELNGRGEIS
+713 PEGVTIEINGRGEIS

-734 KDIKL
+734 KNIKL

-900 WFEKWKTNSKASE
+900 WFEKWKANSKASE

-972 MGYTLKKTSKGVA
+972 MGYTLKKTSKGVT

-1023 QKIKEFIVANGHYP
+1023 QKIKEFIVANRHYP

-1053 NDDEAW
+1053 NDNEAW

-1121 EVTTTSNGNSLTTP
+1121 EVTTTNTKNGNSDKTV
-1135 FNSKEKALYYI
+1135 FNGKTYALDSI
-1146 KDYMNDYTNAIKE
+1146 KDYINDYTNAIKD

-1225 TQIIEVVDYY
+1225 TQITEVVDYY

-1246 NTNGKNISND
+1246 NTNGKNISKD

-1352 VAGLIDVN
+1352 VAGLVDVN

-1388 TLTID
+1388 TLTIT
-1393 DGDDPTPPDSDTP
+1393 DDPTPPDH
-1406 PDSNTP
+1406 NTP

-1418 ISGCVWEDAKTGK
+1418 ISGCVWEDAKTEK

-1437 IRDSGEKRI
+1437 IRDSGEKGI
-1446 AGVKVALCT
+1446 AGVKVALCKKYERNDST
-1455 REDKINDQLS
+1455 QQAAGDEKLGWIKEYNDK
-1465 TGEKQ
+1465 
-1470 VDWIQRYNEK
+1470 RYNKEYIYK
-1480 NYNKYTYKVV
+1480 SVADEYTTGKDGKYSFEV
-1490 KEETTDQNGE
+1490 KE
-1500 YSFKDVEK
+1500 S

-1522 TVLTNNKENET
+1522 TVLTNDEDNET

-1645 QKIKIEGRRGGEKI
+1645 QKIKIEGRKNGEKI

-1698 TAEAKGNE
+1698 TAEATKGNE
-1706 IKNVI
+1706 TKNVI

-1746 MQINK
+1746 MQINE

-1769 NSENKVE
+1769 NSGIKVE

-1800 NSITDINEIIPAEEK
+1800 NAITDINEIIPAEEK

-1848 NNKYSNKG
+1848 NNA
-1856 YLDNEYLNNNMLT
+1856 YLNNNMLT
-1869 ISQLITKEGA
+1869 ISQLITKESA

-1893 NAVGRRMK
+1893 NAVGRRME

-1916 NDEAKAENVAV
+1916 NDEAKAEDVAV

-1933 GQVFYYILTI
+1933 GQVFYYVLTI

>member
-54 LNWENETDFEVN
+54 LNWGNETGFEVN
-66 REEIQGGG
+66 PDNIQSNG
-74 FQVPKIEGRA
+74 FEVPKVEGRA
-84 IYCTERDVTLA
+84 IYCTQRDVTLA
-95 MTSAMWRGESNE
+95 MTSAMWRGESSA

-113 TPKVENIFN
+113 TPKVEDIFN
-122 PANVDKEGRIWSKEL
+122 PANGNLWSREL
-137 SKNEIDAINST
+137 TDTEISAINN
-148 GDFVNSLDSAIRTRG
+148 VNNFGLPATIRTRG

-217 KLKLDGSKAEFVRSD
+217 KLKLDGSKAQFVRD
-232 IEAIKQLYNEAIKYG
+232 NVDAIKQLYNEAIKYG

-340 IANTKNFR
+340 ITNTKNFK

-420 KKNRITRL
+420 KENEITRL

-440 TFTQQLTEF
+440 AFTQQLTEF

-458 TLDLGTVQPPSKEGS
+458 TLDLGTVQPPSEEGS
-473 YYVSIRKIGEGGKGL
+473 YSINMRKIYED
-488 EGAEFLINGVSY
+488 ENGV
-500 GTNEDGY
+500 EH
-507 IENEDGDIL
+507 
-516 MEQLINA
+516 
-523 SGTETWTV
+523 
-531 EEKSAPEG
+531 
-539 YITQPLK
+539 
-546 IVFNVYKVYNSTT
+546 
-559 NTYEVDRIEIVS
+559 
-571 SNSNAKVTFNKEN
+571 
-584 KTITVQIKN
+584 
-593 IEKPDP
+593 
-599 NNPNDLLD
+599 
-607 TYEIKAKK
+607 
-615 VDEQGKGLA
+615 GLA

-648 VISGQTPILGL
+648 VISGQTPILEL
-659 NSEEEDHFKI
+659 NSEGEDHFKI

-872 GNSGSTGGKNTGT
+872 GNSGSAGGKNTGT

-900 WFEKWKTNSKASE
+900 WFEKWKANSKASE
-913 LETNTGKNTIE
+913 FETNTGKNTIE

-1023 QKIKEFIVANGHYP
+1023 QKIKEFIVANRHYP

-1053 NDDEAW
+1053 NDNEAW

-1121 EVTTTSNGNSLTTP
+1121 EVTTTNTKNGNSDKTV
-1135 FNSKEKALYYI
+1135 FNGKTYALDSI
-1146 KDYMNDYTNAIKE
+1146 KDYINDYTNAIKD

-1225 TQIIEVVDYY
+1225 TQITEVVDYY

-1246 NTNGKNISND
+1246 NTNGKNISKD

-1352 VAGLIDVN
+1352 VAGLVDVN

-1388 TLTID
+1388 TLTIT
-1393 DGDDPTPPDSDTP
+1393 DDPTPPDH
-1406 PDSNTP
+1406 NTP

-1418 ISGCVWEDAKTGK
+1418 ISGCVWEDAKTEK

-1437 IRDSGEKRI
+1437 IRDSGEKGI
-1446 AGVKVALCT
+1446 AGVKVALCKKYERNDST
-1455 REDKINDQLS
+1455 QQAAGDEKLGWIKEYNDK
-1465 TGEKQ
+1465 
-1470 VDWIQRYNEK
+1470 RYNKEYIYK
-1480 NYNKYTYKVV
+1480 SVADEYTTGKDGKYSFEV
-1490 KEETTDQNGE
+1490 KE
-1500 YSFKDVEK
+1500 S

-1522 TVLTNNKENET
+1522 TVLTNDEDNET

-1645 QKIKIEGRRGGEKI
+1645 QKIKIEGRKNGEKI

-1698 TAEAKGNE
+1698 TAEATKGNE
-1706 IKNVI
+1706 TKNVI

-1746 MQINK
+1746 MQINE

-1769 NSENKVE
+1769 NSGIKVE

-1800 NSITDINEIIPAEEK
+1800 NAITDINEIIPAEEK

-1848 NNKYSNKG
+1848 NNA
-1856 YLDNEYLNNNMLT
+1856 YLNNNMLT

-1893 NAVGRRMK
+1893 NAVGRRME

-1916 NDEAKAENVAV
+1916 NDEAKAEDVAV

-1933 GQVFYYILTI
+1933 GQVFYYVLTI

>member
-41 IYSAMLNA
+41 VYSAMLNA

-54 LNWENETDFEVN
+54 LNWGNETGFEVDPDN
-66 REEIQGGG
+66 IQSNG
-74 FQVPKIEGRA
+74 FEVPKVEGRA
-84 IYCTERDVTLA
+84 IYCTERGVTLA
-95 MTSAMWRGESNE
+95 MNSNMYRGTNKAYS
-107 YTYYWS
+107 YYNWG
-113 TPKVENIFN
+113 PKIVSNIFD
-122 PANVDKEGRIWSKEL
+122 PANGMWSKTL
-137 SKNEIDAINST
+137 TDDEIEAINNVK
-148 GDFVNSLDSAIRTRG
+148 DFGLLATIRTRG

-198 WMLQIT
+198 WMLID
-204 GGINVDNA
+204 GGVNTENA
-212 ETIIA
+212 ETIIER
-217 KLKLDGSKAEFVRSD
+217 LDIDGGKAQFVRD
-232 IEAIKQLYNEAIKYG
+232 NVDAIKKLYYEAIAYG

-267 TDVDNITSEYYT
+267 TDVDNITLEYYL
-279 SNSNKYIKVGP
+279 SNSKEYIKVGP
-290 YTMKYVNGKYLNEEI
+290 YTMKYVNGKYKDEEI

-332 NKIITDDK
+332 NKIITDDEVN
-340 IANTKNFR
+340 NTKNFK

-360 VEHTTD
+360 VEHTKTA
-366 FMRPSS
+366 MKPSS

-400 KGEECVKNGISYQIS
+400 KGEKCVKNGISYKIS
-415 EGSLE
+415 KDSL
-420 KKNRITRL
+420 KKSNGKTKL
-428 KPNKDKKIKFEA
+428 KPDANKKIEFEA

-449 NGERELKEF
+449 NGERKLKEF

-473 YYVSIRKIGEGGKGL
+473 YSINMRKIYEDENGVEHGL
-488 EGAEFLINGVSY
+488 EGAKFLINGLLTYVSD
-500 GTNEDGY
+500 EDGY
-507 IENEDGDIL
+507 ILRGQQI
-516 MEQLINA
+516 INA

-531 EEKSAPEG
+531 EEKIAPAG
-539 YITQPLK
+539 YIVQPLK

-571 SNSNAKVTFNKEN
+571 SNSNAEVTFNKEDQ
-584 KTITVQIKN
+584 TITVKIKN
-593 IEKPDP
+593 IK
-599 NNPNDLLD
+599 NPNPDNPDDLLN
-607 TYEIKAKK
+607 TYKIKAKK
-615 VDEQGKGLA
+615 VDEQGNGLA
-624 GAKFN
+624 GAKFK

-648 VISGQTPILGL
+648 VISGQTPTLLL
-659 NSEEEDHFKI
+659 NSEGEDHFKI

-696 IDGTDKYG
+696 IV
-704 ITGIINVNA
+704 NVNT
-713 PEGVTIELNGRGEIS
+713 PEGVIIGLSGSGEIS
-728 IVIPNQ
+728 IVISNQ
-734 KDIKL
+734 KDIPL

-789 MPADSVTNIYNRI
+789 MPDDSVTNIYNRI

-900 WFEKWKTNSKASE
+900 WFEKWKANSKASE

-1000 KYGTLDYDDNGA
+1000 QYGTLDYDDNGA

-1225 TQIIEVVDYY
+1225 TQITEVVDYY

-1309 GFEGYINIGE
+1309 GFGGYINIGE
-1319 KTNIAE
+1319 KNNIAE

-1352 VAGLIDVN
+1352 VAGLVDVN

-1393 DGDDPTPPDSDTP
+1393 DGDDPTPPDS
-1406 PDSNTP
+1406 NTP

-1418 ISGCVWEDAKTGK
+1418 IDGCVWEDNNK
-1431 ASLGNG
+1431 NG
-1437 IRDSGEKRI
+1437 IRDLGEEKI

-1522 TVLTNNKENET
+1522 TILTNNKENET

-1548 GQDYKSTIFQAG
+1548 GQDYKSTIFQANL
-1560 FENGYDIENV
+1560 ENGEYDLEKIKE
-1570 DYDKSLN
+1570 YDKNLN
-1577 EAHVSKAIDDWA
+1577 DKYVSDAIDDWG
-1589 RVEEVNKYSKIQTN
+1589 RVKEVNEYSKIQTN

-1645 QKIKIEGRRGGEKI
+1645 PKIEVTEVKGGERI
-1659 ENVDLGLVERPIT
+1659 PNVDLGLVERPIT

-1698 TAEAKGNE
+1698 TAEAT
-1706 IKNVI
+1706 KNVI
-1711 WKSNRSTTKG
+1711 WKSNRIATKG

-1746 MQINK
+1746 MQINEK
-1751 LNDYVEYEGLE
+1751 NDDYVEYEGLE

-1769 NSENKVE
+1769 NSGIKVE

-1837 NTISKIEADNI
+1837 NTISKIEANNI
-1848 NNKYSNKG
+1848 N
-1856 YLDNEYLNNNMLT
+1856 NEYLNHNMLT

-1893 NAVGRRMK
+1893 NAVGRRME
-1901 TSIVGNFNPANDPVE
+1901 TSIVGNFNPANNPVE
-1916 NDEAKAENVAV
+1916 NDEAKAEDVAV

>member
-41 IYSAMLNA
+41 VYSAMLNA

-54 LNWENETDFEVN
+54 LNWGNETGFEVDPDN
-66 REEIQGGG
+66 IQSNG
-74 FQVPKIEGRA
+74 FEVPKVEGRA
-84 IYCTERDVTLA
+84 IYCTERGVTLA
-95 MTSAMWRGESNE
+95 MNSNMYRGTNTAYS
-107 YTYYWS
+107 YYNWG
-113 TPKVENIFN
+113 PKIVSNIFD
-122 PANVDKEGRIWSKEL
+122 PANGMWSKTL
-137 SKNEIDAINST
+137 TDDEIEAINNVK
-148 GDFVNSLDSAIRTRG
+148 DFGLLATIRTRG

-198 WMLQIT
+198 WMLID
-204 GGINVDNA
+204 GGVNTENA
-212 ETIIA
+212 ETIIER
-217 KLKLDGSKAEFVRSD
+217 LDIDGGKAQFVRD
-232 IEAIKQLYNEAIKYG
+232 NVDAIKQLYYEAIAYG

-267 TDVDNITSEYYT
+267 TDVDNITSEYYP
-279 SNSNKYIKVGP
+279 SNSKEYIKVGP
-290 YTMKYVNGKYLNEEI
+290 YTMKYVNGKYKDEKI

-332 NKIITDDK
+332 NKIITDDEVN
-340 IANTKNFR
+340 NTKNFK

-360 VEHTTD
+360 VEHTKTA
-366 FMRPSS
+366 MKPSS

-400 KGEECVKNGISYQIS
+400 KGEKCVKNGISYQIS
-415 EGSLE
+415 EDSL
-420 KKNRITRL
+420 KKSNGKTKL
-428 KPNKDKKIKFEA
+428 KPDANKKIEFEA

-449 NGERELKEF
+449 NGERKLKEF

-473 YYVSIRKIGEGGKGL
+473 YSINMRKIYEDENGVEHGL
-488 EGAEFLINGVSY
+488 EGAEFLINGLLTYVSD
-500 GTNEDGY
+500 EDGY
-507 IENEDGDIL
+507 ILRGQQI
-516 MEQLINA
+516 INA

-531 EEKSAPEG
+531 EEKIAPAG
-539 YITQPLK
+539 YIVQPLK

-571 SNSNAKVTFNKEN
+571 SNSNAEVTFNKEDQ
-584 KTITVQIKN
+584 TITVKIKN
-593 IEKPDP
+593 IK
-599 NNPNDLLD
+599 NPNPDNPDDLLN
-607 TYEIKAKK
+607 TYKIKAKK
-615 VDEQGKGLA
+615 VDEQGNGLA
-624 GAKFN
+624 GAKFK

-648 VISGQTPILGL
+648 VISGQTPTLLL
-659 NSEEEDHFKI
+659 NSEGEDHFKI

-704 ITGIINVNA
+704 ITIVNVNT
-713 PEGVTIELNGRGEIS
+713 PEGVIIGLSGSGEIS
-728 IVIPNQ
+728 IVISNQ
-734 KDIKL
+734 KDIPL

-789 MPADSVTNIYNRI
+789 MPDDSVTNIYNRI

-900 WFEKWKTNSKASE
+900 WFEKWKANSKASE

-1000 KYGTLDYDDNGA
+1000 QYGTLDYDDNGA

-1225 TQIIEVVDYY
+1225 TQITEVVDYY

-1352 VAGLIDVN
+1352 VAGLVDVN

-1388 TLTID
+1388 TLTIT
-1393 DGDDPTPPDSDTP
+1393 DDPTPPDPDTP
-1406 PDSNTP
+1406 PDPNTP

-1500 YSFKDVEK
+1500 YSFKDVKK

-1522 TVLTNNKENET
+1522 TILTNNKENET

-1548 GQDYKSTIFQAG
+1548 GQDYKSTIFQANL
-1560 FENGYDIENV
+1560 ENGEYDLEEIKE
-1570 DYDKSLN
+1570 YDKNLN
-1577 EAHVSKAIDDWA
+1577 DKYVSDAIDDWD
-1589 RVEEVNKYSKIQTN
+1589 RVKEVNEYSKIQTN

-1645 QKIKIEGRRGGEKI
+1645 PKIEVTEVKGGERI
-1659 ENVDLGLVERPIT
+1659 PNVDLGLVERPIT

-1698 TAEAKGNE
+1698 TAEAT
-1706 IKNVI
+1706 KNVI
-1711 WKSNRSTTKG
+1711 WKSNRIATKG

-1746 MQINK
+1746 MQINEK
-1751 LNDYVEYEGLE
+1751 NDDYVEYEGLE

-1769 NSENKVE
+1769 NSGIKVE

-1837 NTISKIEADNI
+1837 NTISKIEANNI
-1848 NNKYSNKG
+1848 N
-1856 YLDNEYLNNNMLT
+1856 NEYLNHNMLT

-1893 NAVGRRMK
+1893 NAVGRRME
-1901 TSIVGNFNPANDPVE
+1901 TSIVGNFNPANNPVE
-1916 NDEAKAENVAV
+1916 NDEAKAEDVAV

>member
-54 LNWENETDFEVN
+54 LNWGNETGFEVDPDN
-66 REEIQGGG
+66 LQSNG
-74 FQVPKIEGRA
+74 FEVPKVEGRA
-84 IYCTERDVTLA
+84 IYCTERGVTLA
-95 MTSAMWRGESNE
+95 MNSNMYRGTNTAYS
-107 YTYYWS
+107 YYNWG
-113 TPKVENIFN
+113 PKIVSNIFD
-122 PANVDKEGRIWSKEL
+122 PANGNLWSRKL
-137 SKNEIDAINST
+137 TDTEIRAINNVK
-148 GDFVNSLDSAIRTRG
+148 DFGLLATIRTRG

-232 IEAIKQLYNEAIKYG
+232 IEAIKQLYNEAKAYRR
-247 KFKER
+247 FKNG
-252 VNNALSNDGNYATNL
+252 VNKALSNGGSYATNL

-279 SNSNKYIKVGP
+279 SNSNEYIKVGP
-290 YTMKYVNGKYLNEEI
+290 YTMKYVNGKYKDEKI

-332 NKIITDDK
+332 EKIITNDNER
-340 IANTKNFR
+340 NTKNFK

-400 KGEECVKNGISYQIS
+400 KGEKCVKNGISYQIS
-415 EGSLE
+415 EDSL
-420 KKNRITRL
+420 KKSNGKTKL
-428 KPNKDKKIKFEA
+428 KPDANNKIEFEA

-449 NGERELKEF
+449 NGERKLKEF

-473 YYVSIRKIGEGGKGL
+473 YSINMRKIDEKGDGL
-488 EGAEFLINGVSY
+488 EGAEFLINGLLTYVSDK
-500 GTNEDGY
+500 DGY
-507 IENEDGDIL
+507 IL
-516 MEQLINA
+516 RSHQVINA

-571 SNSNAKVTFNKEN
+571 ANSNAKVTFNKEN
-584 KTITVQIKN
+584 QTITVQIKN
-593 IEKPDP
+593 IKANPD
-599 NNPNDLLD
+599 DLLD

-615 VDEQGKGLA
+615 VNEQGNGLA

-648 VISGQTPILGL
+648 VISGQTPMLGL
-659 NSEEEDHFKI
+659 NSEGEDHFKI

-713 PEGVTIELNGRGEIS
+713 PEGVTIEINGRGEIS

-734 KDIKL
+734 KNIKL

-789 MPADSVTNIYNRI
+789 MPDDSVTNIYNRI

-900 WFEKWKTNSKASE
+900 WFEKWKANSKASE

-1023 QKIKEFIVANGHYP
+1023 QKIKEFIVANRHYP

-1053 NDDEAW
+1053 NDNEAW

-1121 EVTTTSNGNSLTTP
+1121 EVTTTNTKNGNSDKTV
-1135 FNSKEKALYYI
+1135 FNGKTYALDSI
-1146 KDYMNDYTNAIKE
+1146 KDYINDYTNAIKD

-1225 TQIIEVVDYY
+1225 TQITEVVDYY

-1246 NTNGKNISND
+1246 NTNGKNISKD

-1352 VAGLIDVN
+1352 VAGLVDVN

-1388 TLTID
+1388 TLTIT
-1393 DGDDPTPPDSDTP
+1393 DDPTPPDP
-1406 PDSNTP
+1406 NTP

-1437 IRDSGEKRI
+1437 IRDSGEKGI
-1446 AGVKVALCT
+1446 AGVKVALCKKYERNDST
-1455 REDKINDQLS
+1455 QQAAGDEKLGWIKEYNDK
-1465 TGEKQ
+1465 
-1470 VDWIQRYNEK
+1470 RYNKEYIYK
-1480 NYNKYTYKVV
+1480 SVADEYTTGKDGKYSFEV
-1490 KEETTDQNGE
+1490 KE
-1500 YSFKDVEK
+1500 S

-1522 TVLTNNKENET
+1522 TVLTNDEDNET

-1769 NSENKVE
+1769 NSGIKVE

-1837 NTISKIEADNI
+1837 NTISKIEANNI
-1848 NNKYSNKG
+1848 N
-1856 YLDNEYLNNNMLT
+1856 NEYLNHNMLT

-1893 NAVGRRMK
+1893 NAVGRRME
-1901 TSIVGNFNPANDPVE
+1901 TSIVGNFNPANNPVE
-1916 NDEAKAENVAV
+1916 NDEAKAEDVAV

>member
-54 LNWENETDFEVN
+54 LNWGNETGFEVDPDN
-66 REEIQGGG
+66 LQSNG
-74 FQVPKIEGRA
+74 FEVPKVEGRA
-84 IYCTERDVTLA
+84 IYCTERGVTLA
-95 MTSAMWRGESNE
+95 MNSNMYRGTNTAYS
-107 YTYYWS
+107 YYNWG
-113 TPKVENIFN
+113 PKIVSNIFD
-122 PANVDKEGRIWSKEL
+122 PANGNLWSRKL
-137 SKNEIDAINST
+137 TDTEIRAINNVK
-148 GDFVNSLDSAIRTRG
+148 DFGLLATIRTRG

-217 KLKLDGSKAEFVRSD
+217 KLKLDGSKAKFVRSD
-232 IEAIKQLYNEAIKYG
+232 IEAIKQLYNEAKAYRR
-247 KFKER
+247 FKNG
-252 VNNALSNDGNYATNL
+252 VNKALSNGGSYATNL
-267 TDVDNITSEYYT
+267 TDVDNMTSEYYT
-279 SNSNKYIKVGP
+279 SNSNEYIKVGP
-290 YTMKYVNGKYLNEEI
+290 YTMKYVNGKYKDEKI

-332 NKIITDDK
+332 EKIITNDNER
-340 IANTKNFR
+340 NTKNFR

-385 EADAKLYAHFTWMEA
+385 EDDAKLYAHFTWMEA
-400 KGEECVKNGISYQIS
+400 KGEKCVKNGISYQIS
-415 EGSLE
+415 EDSL
-420 KKNRITRL
+420 KKSNGKTKL
-428 KPNKDKKIKFEA
+428 KPDANNKIEFEA

-449 NGERELKEF
+449 NGERKLKEF

-473 YYVSIRKIGEGGKGL
+473 YSINMRKIDEKGDGL
-488 EGAEFLINGVSY
+488 EGAEFLINGLLTYVSDK
-500 GTNEDGY
+500 DGY
-507 IENEDGDIL
+507 IL
-516 MEQLINA
+516 RSHQVINA

-571 SNSNAKVTFNKEN
+571 ANSNAKVTFNKEN
-584 KTITVQIKN
+584 QTITVQIKN
-593 IEKPDP
+593 IKANPENPD
-599 NNPNDLLD
+599 DLLD
-607 TYEIKAKK
+607 TYEIKARK
-615 VDEQGKGLA
+615 VNEQGNGLA

-648 VISGQTPILGL
+648 VISGQTPMLGL
-659 NSEEEDHFKI
+659 NSEGEDHFKI

-789 MPADSVTNIYNRI
+789 MPDDSVTNIYNRI

-900 WFEKWKTNSKASE
+900 WFEKWKANSKASE
-913 LETNTGKNTIE
+913 YETNTGRITIE

-1053 NDDEAW
+1053 NDNEAW

-1135 FNSKEKALYYI
+1135 FNSKEKALYNI
-1146 KDYMNDYTNAIKE
+1146 KDYMNDYTNAIKD

-1197 QSEYMGQRNLEVE
+1197 QSEYIGQRNLEVE

-1225 TQIIEVVDYY
+1225 TQITEVVDYY

-1246 NTNGKNISND
+1246 NTNGKNISKD

-1309 GFEGYINIGE
+1309 GFEGYVNIGE

-1352 VAGLIDVN
+1352 VAGLVDVN

-1388 TLTID
+1388 TLTIT
-1393 DGDDPTPPDSDTP
+1393 DDPTPPDPDTP
-1406 PDSNTP
+1406 PDPNTP

-1418 ISGCVWEDAKTGK
+1418 ISGCVWEDNNK
-1431 ASLGNG
+1431 NG
-1437 IRDSGEKRI
+1437 IRDSGEEKI

-1455 REDKINDQLS
+1455 RINDQLGA
-1465 TGEKQ
+1465 GEKQ

-1500 YSFKDVEK
+1500 YRFKDVEK
-1508 GDYYVLFG
+1508 GYYYVLFG

-1548 GQDYKSTIFQAG
+1548 GQDYKSTIFQANL
-1560 FENGYDIENV
+1560 ENGEYDLEKIKE
-1570 DYDKSLN
+1570 YDKNLN
-1577 EAHVSKAIDDWA
+1577 DKYVSDAIDDWE
-1589 RVEEVNKYSKIQTN
+1589 RVKEVNEYSKIQTN

-1645 QKIKIEGRRGGEKI
+1645 PKIEVTEVKGGERI
-1659 ENVDLGLVERPIT
+1659 PNVDLGLVERPKT

-1698 TAEAKGNE
+1698 TAEATKGNE
-1706 IKNVI
+1706 TKNVI
-1711 WKSNRSTTKG
+1711 WKSNRSATKG

-1746 MQINK
+1746 MQINE

-1837 NTISKIEADNI
+1837 NTICKIERPDNTED
-1848 NNKYSNKG
+1848 KKA
-1856 YLDNEYLNNNMLT
+1856 YLDNAYLNNNMLT

>member
-54 LNWENETDFEVN
+54 LNWGNETGFEVDPDN
-66 REEIQGGG
+66 MQSNG
-74 FQVPKIEGRA
+74 FEVPKVEGRA
-84 IYCTERDVTLA
+84 IYCTERGVTLA
-95 MTSAMWRGESNE
+95 MNSNMYRGTNTAYS
-107 YTYYWS
+107 YYNWG
-113 TPKVENIFN
+113 PKIVSNIFD
-122 PANVDKEGRIWSKEL
+122 PANGNLWSREL
-137 SKNEIDAINST
+137 TDTEISAINNVK
-148 GDFVNSLDSAIRTRG
+148 DFGLKATIRTRG

-232 IEAIKQLYNEAIKYG
+232 IEAIKQLYNEAKAYRR
-247 KFKER
+247 FKNG
-252 VNNALSNDGNYATNL
+252 VNKALSNGGSYATNL

-279 SNSNKYIKVGP
+279 SNSNEYIKVGP
-290 YTMKYVNGKYLNEEI
+290 YTMKYVNGKYKDEKI

-332 NKIITDDK
+332 EKIITNDNEM
-340 IANTKNFR
+340 NTKNFR

-400 KGEECVKNGISYQIS
+400 KGEKCVKNGISYQIS
-415 EGSLE
+415 EDSL
-420 KKNRITRL
+420 KKSNGKTKL
-428 KPNKDKKIKFEA
+428 KPDANKKIEFKA

-449 NGERELKEF
+449 NGERKLKEF

-473 YYVSIRKIGEGGKGL
+473 YSINMRKIDEKGDGL
-488 EGAEFLINGVSY
+488 EGAKFLINGLLTRVSDK
-500 GTNEDGY
+500 DGF
-507 IENEDGDIL
+507 IL
-516 MEQLINA
+516 RSHQVINA

-571 SNSNAKVTFNKEN
+571 ANSNAKVTFNKEN
-584 KTITVQIKN
+584 QTITVQIKN

-615 VDEQGKGLA
+615 VNEQGNGLA

-629 ITWPTGKTSE
+629 ITCPTGKTSE

-659 NSEEEDHFKI
+659 NSEGEDHFKI

-789 MPADSVTNIYNRI
+789 MPDDSVTNIYNRI

-813 KFEGVD
+813 KFEGVCVD

-900 WFEKWKTNSKASE
+900 WFEKWKANSKASE

-1012 ITSEWS
+1012 ITNEWS

-1023 QKIKEFIVANGHYP
+1023 KKIKEFIVANGHYP

-1121 EVTTTSNGNSLTTP
+1121 EVTTTNTKNGNSDKTV
-1135 FNSKEKALYYI
+1135 FNGKTYALDSI
-1146 KDYMNDYTNAIKE
+1146 KDYINDYTNAIKD

-1225 TQIIEVVDYY
+1225 TQITEVVDYY

-1246 NTNGKNISND
+1246 NTNGKNISKD

-1270 EKSFPGF
+1270 EKTFPGF

-1352 VAGLIDVN
+1352 VAGLVDVN

-1388 TLTID
+1388 TLTIT
-1393 DGDDPTPPDSDTP
+1393 DDPTPPDH
-1406 PDSNTP
+1406 NTP

-1418 ISGCVWEDAKTGK
+1418 ISGCVWEDAKTEK

-1437 IRDSGEKRI
+1437 IRDSGEKGI
-1446 AGVKVALCT
+1446 AGVKVALCKKYERNDST
-1455 REDKINDQLS
+1455 QQAAGDEKLGWIKEYNDK
-1465 TGEKQ
+1465 
-1470 VDWIQRYNEK
+1470 RYNKEYIYK
-1480 NYNKYTYKVV
+1480 SVADEYTTGKDGKYSFEV
-1490 KEETTDQNGE
+1490 KE
-1500 YSFKDVEK
+1500 S

-1522 TVLTNNKENET
+1522 TVLTNDEDNET

-1645 QKIKIEGRRGGEKI
+1645 QKIKIEGRKNGEKI

-1698 TAEAKGNE
+1698 TAEATKGNE
-1706 IKNVI
+1706 TKNVI

-1746 MQINK
+1746 MQINE

-1769 NSENKVE
+1769 NSGIKVE

-1800 NSITDINEIIPAEEK
+1800 NAITDINEIIPAEEK

-1848 NNKYSNKG
+1848 NNA
-1856 YLDNEYLNNNMLT
+1856 YLNNNMLT

-1893 NAVGRRMK
+1893 NAVGRRME

-1916 NDEAKAENVAV
+1916 NDEAKAEDVAV

-1933 GQVFYYILTI
+1933 GQVFYYVLTI

>member
-54 LNWENETDFEVN
+54 LNWGNETGFEVDPDN
-66 REEIQGGG
+66 LQSNG
-74 FQVPKIEGRA
+74 FEVPKVEGRA
-84 IYCTERDVTLA
+84 IYCTERGVTLA
-95 MTSAMWRGESNE
+95 MNSNMYRGTNTAYS
-107 YTYYWS
+107 YYNWG
-113 TPKVENIFN
+113 PKIVSNIFD
-122 PANVDKEGRIWSKEL
+122 PANGNLWSRKL
-137 SKNEIDAINST
+137 TDTEIRAINNVK
-148 GDFVNSLDSAIRTRG
+148 DFGLLATIRTRG

-217 KLKLDGSKAEFVRSD
+217 KLKLDGSKAKFVRSD
-232 IEAIKQLYNEAIKYG
+232 IEAIKQLYNEAKAYRR
-247 KFKER
+247 FKNG
-252 VNNALSNDGNYATNL
+252 VNKALSNGGSYATNL
-267 TDVDNITSEYYT
+267 TDVDNMTSEYYT
-279 SNSNKYIKVGP
+279 SNSNEYIKVGP
-290 YTMKYVNGKYLNEEI
+290 YTMKYVNGKYKDEKI

-332 NKIITDDK
+332 EKIITNDNER
-340 IANTKNFR
+340 NTKNFR

-385 EADAKLYAHFTWMEA
+385 EDDAKLYAHFTWMEA
-400 KGEECVKNGISYQIS
+400 KGEKCVKNGISYQIS
-415 EGSLE
+415 EDSL
-420 KKNRITRL
+420 KKSNGKTKL
-428 KPNKDKKIKFEA
+428 KPDANNKIEFEA

-449 NGERELKEF
+449 NGERKLKEF

-473 YYVSIRKIGEGGKGL
+473 YSINMRKIDEKGDGL
-488 EGAEFLINGVSY
+488 EGAEFLINGLLTYVSDK
-500 GTNEDGY
+500 DGY
-507 IENEDGDIL
+507 IL
-516 MEQLINA
+516 RSHQVINA

-571 SNSNAKVTFNKEN
+571 ANSNAKVTFNKEN
-584 KTITVQIKN
+584 QTITVQIKN
-593 IEKPDP
+593 IKANPD
-599 NNPNDLLD
+599 DLLD
-607 TYEIKAKK
+607 TYEIKARK
-615 VDEQGKGLA
+615 VNEQGNGLA

-648 VISGQTPILGL
+648 VISGQTPMLGL
-659 NSEEEDHFKI
+659 NSEGEDHFKI

-681 NGAIEFDVKKEKLIT
+681 NGAIEFDVKKEKLKT

-789 MPADSVTNIYNRI
+789 MPDDSVTNIYNRI

-900 WFEKWKTNSKASE
+900 WFEKWKANSKASE
-913 LETNTGKNTIE
+913 YETNTGRITIE

-1053 NDDEAW
+1053 NDNEAW

-1135 FNSKEKALYYI
+1135 FNSKEKALYNI
-1146 KDYMNDYTNAIKE
+1146 KDYMNDYTNAIKD

-1197 QSEYMGQRNLEVE
+1197 QSEYIGQRNLEVE

-1225 TQIIEVVDYY
+1225 TQITEVVDYY

-1246 NTNGKNISND
+1246 NTNGKNISKD

-1309 GFEGYINIGE
+1309 GFEGYVNIGE

-1352 VAGLIDVN
+1352 VAGLVDVN

-1388 TLTID
+1388 TLTIT
-1393 DGDDPTPPDSDTP
+1393 DDPTPPDPDTP
-1406 PDSNTP
+1406 PDPNTP

-1418 ISGCVWEDAKTGK
+1418 ISGCVWEDNNK
-1431 ASLGNG
+1431 NG
-1437 IRDSGEKRI
+1437 IRDSGEEKI

-1455 REDKINDQLS
+1455 RINDQLGA
-1465 TGEKQ
+1465 GEKQ

-1500 YSFKDVEK
+1500 YRFKDVEK
-1508 GDYYVLFG
+1508 GYYYVLFG

-1548 GQDYKSTIFQAG
+1548 GQDYKSTIFQANL
-1560 FENGYDIENV
+1560 ENGEYDLEKIKE
-1570 DYDKSLN
+1570 YDKNLN
-1577 EAHVSKAIDDWA
+1577 DKYVSDAIDDWE
-1589 RVEEVNKYSKIQTN
+1589 RVKEVNEYSKIQTN

-1645 QKIKIEGRRGGEKI
+1645 PKIEVTEVKGGERI
-1659 ENVDLGLVERPIT
+1659 PNVDLGLVERPKT

-1698 TAEAKGNE
+1698 TAEATKGNE
-1706 IKNVI
+1706 TKNVI
-1711 WKSNRSTTKG
+1711 WKSNRSATKG

-1746 MQINK
+1746 MQINE

-1769 NSENKVE
+1769 NSGIKVE

-1800 NSITDINEIIPAEEK
+1800 NAITDINEIIPAEEK

-1848 NNKYSNKG
+1848 NNA
-1856 YLDNEYLNNNMLT
+1856 YLNNNMLT

-1893 NAVGRRMK
+1893 NAVGRRME

-1916 NDEAKAENVAV
+1916 NDEAKAEDVAV

-1933 GQVFYYILTI
+1933 GQVFYYVLTI

>member
-54 LNWENETDFEVN
+54 LNWGNETGFEVDPDN
-66 REEIQGGG
+66 MQSNG
-74 FQVPKIEGRA
+74 FEVPKVEGRA
-84 IYCTERDVTLA
+84 IYCTERGVTLA
-95 MTSAMWRGESNE
+95 MNSNMYRGTNTAYS
-107 YTYYWS
+107 YYNWG
-113 TPKVENIFN
+113 PKIVSNIFD
-122 PANVDKEGRIWSKEL
+122 PANGNLWSREL
-137 SKNEIDAINST
+137 TDTEISAINNVK
-148 GDFVNSLDSAIRTRG
+148 DFGLLATIRTRG

-232 IEAIKQLYNEAIKYG
+232 IEAIKQLYNEAKAYRR
-247 KFKER
+247 FKNG
-252 VNNALSNDGNYATNL
+252 VNKALSNGGSYATNL

-279 SNSNKYIKVGP
+279 SNSNEYIKVGP
-290 YTMKYVNGKYLNEEI
+290 YTMKYVNGKYKDEKI

-332 NKIITDDK
+332 EKIITNDNER
-340 IANTKNFR
+340 NTKNFR

-400 KGEECVKNGISYQIS
+400 KGEKCVKNGISYQIS
-415 EGSLE
+415 EDSL
-420 KKNRITRL
+420 KKSNGKTKL
-428 KPNKDKKIKFEA
+428 KPDANKKIEFEA

-449 NGERELKEF
+449 NGERKLKEF

-473 YYVSIRKIGEGGKGL
+473 YSINMRKIDEKGDGL
-488 EGAEFLINGVSY
+488 EGAEFLINGLLTYVSDK
-500 GTNEDGY
+500 DGF
-507 IENEDGDIL
+507 IL
-516 MEQLINA
+516 RSHQVINA

-571 SNSNAKVTFNKEN
+571 ANSNAKVTFNKEN
-584 KTITVQIKN
+584 QTITVQIKN

-615 VDEQGKGLA
+615 VNEQGNGLA

-659 NSEEEDHFKI
+659 NSEGEDHFKI

-789 MPADSVTNIYNRI
+789 MPDDSVTNIYNRI

-813 KFEGVD
+813 KFEGVCVD

-900 WFEKWKTNSKASE
+900 WFEKWKANSKASE

-1012 ITSEWS
+1012 ITNEWS

-1023 QKIKEFIVANGHYP
+1023 KKIKEFIVANGHYP

-1053 NDDEAW
+1053 NDNEAW

-1135 FNSKEKALYYI
+1135 FNNKEKALYNI
-1146 KDYMNDYTNAIKE
+1146 KDYMNDYTNAIKD

-1197 QSEYMGQRNLEVE
+1197 QSEYIGQRNLEVE

-1225 TQIIEVVDYY
+1225 TQITEVVDYY

-1246 NTNGKNISND
+1246 NTNGKNISKD

-1309 GFEGYINIGE
+1309 GFEGYVNIGE

-1352 VAGLIDVN
+1352 VAGLVDVN

-1388 TLTID
+1388 TLTIT
-1393 DGDDPTPPDSDTP
+1393 DDPTPPDPDTP
-1406 PDSNTP
+1406 PDPNTP

-1418 ISGCVWEDAKTGK
+1418 ISGCVWEDNNK
-1431 ASLGNG
+1431 NG
-1437 IRDSGEKRI
+1437 IRDSGEEKI

-1455 REDKINDQLS
+1455 RINDQLG

-1500 YSFKDVEK
+1500 YRFKDVEK
-1508 GDYYVLFG
+1508 GYYYVLFG

-1548 GQDYKSTIFQAG
+1548 GQDYKSTIFQANL
-1560 FENGYDIENV
+1560 ENGEYDLEKIKE
-1570 DYDKSLN
+1570 YDKNLN
-1577 EAHVSKAIDDWA
+1577 DKYVSDAIDDWE
-1589 RVEEVNKYSKIQTN
+1589 RVKEVNEYSKIQTN

-1645 QKIKIEGRRGGEKI
+1645 PKIEVTEVKGGERI
-1659 ENVDLGLVERPIT
+1659 PNVDLGLVERPKT

-1698 TAEAKGNE
+1698 TAEATKGNE
-1706 IKNVI
+1706 TKNVI
-1711 WKSNRSTTKG
+1711 WKSNRSATKG

-1746 MQINK
+1746 MQINE

-1769 NSENKVE
+1769 NSGIKVE

-1800 NSITDINEIIPAEEK
+1800 NAITDINEIIPAEEK

-1848 NNKYSNKG
+1848 NNA
-1856 YLDNEYLNNNMLT
+1856 YLNNNMLT

-1893 NAVGRRMK
+1893 NAVGRRME

-1916 NDEAKAENVAV
+1916 NDEAKAEDVAV

-1933 GQVFYYILTI
+1933 GQVFYYVLTI

>member
-41 IYSAMLNA
+41 VYSAMLNA

-54 LNWENETDFEVN
+54 LNWGNETGFEVDPDN
-66 REEIQGGG
+66 IQSNG
-74 FQVPKIEGRA
+74 FEVPKVEGRA
-84 IYCTERDVTLA
+84 IYCTERGVTLA
-95 MTSAMWRGESNE
+95 MNSNMYRGTNKAYS
-107 YTYYWS
+107 YYNWG
-113 TPKVENIFN
+113 PKIVSNIFD
-122 PANVDKEGRIWSKEL
+122 PANGMWSKTL
-137 SKNEIDAINST
+137 TDDEIEAINNVK
-148 GDFVNSLDSAIRTRG
+148 DFGLLATIRTRG

-198 WMLQIT
+198 WMLID
-204 GGINVDNA
+204 GGVNTENA
-212 ETIIA
+212 ETIIER
-217 KLKLDGSKAEFVRSD
+217 LDIDGGKAQFVRD
-232 IEAIKQLYNEAIKYG
+232 NVDAIKQLYYEAIAYG

-267 TDVDNITSEYYT
+267 TDVDNITSEYYP
-279 SNSNKYIKVGP
+279 SNSKEYIKVGP
-290 YTMKYVNGKYLNEEI
+290 YTMKYVNGKYKDEKI

-332 NKIITDDK
+332 NKIITDDEVN
-340 IANTKNFR
+340 NTKNFK

-360 VEHTTD
+360 VEHTKTA
-366 FMRPSS
+366 MKPSS

-400 KGEECVKNGISYQIS
+400 KGEKCVKNGISYQIS
-415 EGSLE
+415 EDSL
-420 KKNRITRL
+420 KKSNGKTKL
-428 KPNKDKKIKFEA
+428 KPDANKKIEFEA

-449 NGERELKEF
+449 NGERKLKEF

-473 YYVSIRKIGEGGKGL
+473 YSINMRKIYEDENGVEHGL
-488 EGAEFLINGVSY
+488 KGAEFLINGLLTYVSD
-500 GTNEDGY
+500 EDGY
-507 IENEDGDIL
+507 ILRGQQI
-516 MEQLINA
+516 INA

-531 EEKSAPEG
+531 EEKIAPAG
-539 YITQPLK
+539 YIVQPLK

-571 SNSNAKVTFNKEN
+571 SNSNAEVTFNKEDQ
-584 KTITVQIKN
+584 TITVKIKN
-593 IEKPDP
+593 IK
-599 NNPNDLLD
+599 NPNPDNPDDLLN
-607 TYEIKAKK
+607 TYKIKAKK
-615 VDEQGKGLA
+615 VDEQGNGLA
-624 GAKFN
+624 GAKFK

-648 VISGQTPILGL
+648 VISGQTPTLLL
-659 NSEEEDHFKI
+659 NSEGEDHFKI

-704 ITGIINVNA
+704 ITIVNVNT
-713 PEGVTIELNGRGEIS
+713 PEGVIIGLSGSGEIS
-728 IVIPNQ
+728 IVISNQ
-734 KDIKL
+734 KDIPL

-789 MPADSVTNIYNRI
+789 MPDDSVTNIYNRI

-900 WFEKWKTNSKASE
+900 WFEKWKANSKASE

-1000 KYGTLDYDDNGA
+1000 QYGTLDYDDNGA

-1225 TQIIEVVDYY
+1225 TQITEVVDYY

-1352 VAGLIDVN
+1352 VAGLVDVN

-1388 TLTID
+1388 TLTIT
-1393 DGDDPTPPDSDTP
+1393 DDPTPPDPDTP
-1406 PDSNTP
+1406 PDPNTP

-1500 YSFKDVEK
+1500 YSFKDVKK

-1522 TVLTNNKENET
+1522 TILTNNKENET

-1548 GQDYKSTIFQAG
+1548 GQDYKSTIFQANL
-1560 FENGYDIENV
+1560 ENGEYDLEEIKE
-1570 DYDKSLN
+1570 YDKNLN
-1577 EAHVSKAIDDWA
+1577 DKYVSDAIDDWD
-1589 RVEEVNKYSKIQTN
+1589 RVKEVNEYSKIQTN

-1645 QKIKIEGRRGGEKI
+1645 PKIEVTEVKGGERI
-1659 ENVDLGLVERPIT
+1659 PNVDLGLVERPIT

-1698 TAEAKGNE
+1698 TAEAT
-1706 IKNVI
+1706 KNVI
-1711 WKSNRSTTKG
+1711 WKSNRIATKG

-1746 MQINK
+1746 MQINEK
-1751 LNDYVEYEGLE
+1751 NDDYVEYEGLE

-1769 NSENKVE
+1769 NSGIKVE

-1837 NTISKIEADNI
+1837 NTISKIEANNI
-1848 NNKYSNKG
+1848 N
-1856 YLDNEYLNNNMLT
+1856 NEYLNHNMLT

-1893 NAVGRRMK
+1893 NAVGRRME
-1901 TSIVGNFNPANDPVE
+1901 TSIVGNFNPANNPVE
-1916 NDEAKAENVAV
+1916 NDEAKAEDVAV

>member
-54 LNWENETDFEVN
+54 LNWGNETGFEVDPDN
-66 REEIQGGG
+66 LQSNG
-74 FQVPKIEGRA
+74 FEVPKVEGRA
-84 IYCTERDVTLA
+84 IYCTERGVTLA
-95 MTSAMWRGESNE
+95 MNSNMYRGTNTAYS
-107 YTYYWS
+107 YYNWG
-113 TPKVENIFN
+113 PKIVSNIFD
-122 PANVDKEGRIWSKEL
+122 PANGNLWSRKL
-137 SKNEIDAINST
+137 TDTEISAINNVK
-148 GDFVNSLDSAIRTRG
+148 DFGLLATIRTRG

-204 GGINVDNA
+204 SGINVDNA

-232 IEAIKQLYNEAIKYG
+232 IEAIKQLYNEAKAYRR
-247 KFKER
+247 FKNG
-252 VNNALSNDGNYATNL
+252 VNKALSNGGSYATNL

-279 SNSNKYIKVGP
+279 SNSNEYIKVGP
-290 YTMKYVNGKYLNEEI
+290 YTMKYVNGKYKDEKI

-332 NKIITDDK
+332 EKIITNDNER
-340 IANTKNFR
+340 NTKNFR

-385 EADAKLYAHFTWMEA
+385 EDDAKLYAHFTWMEA
-400 KGEECVKNGISYQIS
+400 KGEKCVKNGISYQIS
-415 EGSLE
+415 EDSL
-420 KKNRITRL
+420 KKSNGKTKL
-428 KPNKDKKIKFEA
+428 KPDANKKIEFEA

-449 NGERELKEF
+449 NGERKLKEF

-473 YYVSIRKIGEGGKGL
+473 YSINMRKIDEKGDGL
-488 EGAEFLINGVSY
+488 EGAEFLINGLLTYVSDK
-500 GTNEDGY
+500 DGY
-507 IENEDGDIL
+507 IL
-516 MEQLINA
+516 RSHQVINA

-531 EEKSAPEG
+531 EEKSVPEG

-584 KTITVQIKN
+584 QTITVQIKN
-593 IEKPDP
+593 IKANPENPD
-599 NNPNDLLD
+599 DLLD

-615 VDEQGKGLA
+615 VNEQGNGLA

-648 VISGQTPILGL
+648 VISGQTPMLGL
-659 NSEEEDHFKI
+659 NSEGEDHFKI

-789 MPADSVTNIYNRI
+789 MPDDSVTNIYNRI

-900 WFEKWKTNSKASE
+900 WFEKWKANSKASE
-913 LETNTGKNTIE
+913 YETNTGRITIE

-1000 KYGTLDYDDNGA
+1000 RYGTLDYDDNGA

-1053 NDDEAW
+1053 NDNEAW

-1135 FNSKEKALYYI
+1135 FNSKEKALYNI
-1146 KDYMNDYTNAIKE
+1146 KDYMNDYTNAIKD

-1197 QSEYMGQRNLEVE
+1197 QSEYIGQRNLEVE

-1225 TQIIEVVDYY
+1225 TQITEVVDYY

-1246 NTNGKNISND
+1246 NTNGKNISKD

-1309 GFEGYINIGE
+1309 GFEGYVNIGE

-1352 VAGLIDVN
+1352 VAGLVDVN

-1388 TLTID
+1388 TLTIT
-1393 DGDDPTPPDSDTP
+1393 DDPTPPDPDTP
-1406 PDSNTP
+1406 PDPNTP

-1418 ISGCVWEDAKTGK
+1418 ISGCVWEDNNK
-1431 ASLGNG
+1431 NG
-1437 IRDSGEKRI
+1437 IRDSGEEKI

-1455 REDKINDQLS
+1455 RINDQLD

-1500 YSFKDVEK
+1500 YRFKDVEK
-1508 GDYYVLFG
+1508 GYYYVLFG

-1548 GQDYKSTIFQAG
+1548 GQDYKSTIFQANL
-1560 FENGYDIENV
+1560 ENGEYDLEKIKE
-1570 DYDKSLN
+1570 YDKNLN
-1577 EAHVSKAIDDWA
+1577 DKYVSDAIDDWE
-1589 RVEEVNKYSKIQTN
+1589 RVKEVNEYSKIQTN

-1645 QKIKIEGRRGGEKI
+1645 PKIEVTEVKGGERI
-1659 ENVDLGLVERPIT
+1659 PNVDLGLVGRPKT

-1698 TAEAKGNE
+1698 TAEATKGNE
-1706 IKNVI
+1706 TKNVI

-1746 MQINK
+1746 MQINEK
-1751 LNDYVEYEGLE
+1751 NDDYVEYEGLE

-1769 NSENKVE
+1769 NSGIKVE

-1800 NSITDINEIIPAEEK
+1800 NAITDINEIIPAEEK

-1848 NNKYSNKG
+1848 NNA
-1856 YLDNEYLNNNMLT
+1856 YLNNNMLT
-1869 ISQLITKEGA
+1869 ISQLITKESA

-1893 NAVGRRMK
+1893 NAVGRRME

-1916 NDEAKAENVAV
+1916 NDEAKAEDVAV

-1933 GQVFYYILTI
+1933 GQVFYYVLTI

>member
-54 LNWENETDFEVN
+54 LNWGNETGFEVDPDN
-66 REEIQGGG
+66 LQSNG
-74 FQVPKIEGRA
+74 FEVPKVEGRA
-84 IYCTERDVTLA
+84 IYCTERGVTLA
-95 MTSAMWRGESNE
+95 MNSNMYRGTNTAYS
-107 YTYYWS
+107 YYNWG
-113 TPKVENIFN
+113 PKIVSNIFD
-122 PANVDKEGRIWSKEL
+122 PANGNLWSREL
-137 SKNEIDAINST
+137 TDTEIRAINNVK
-148 GDFVNSLDSAIRTRG
+148 DFGLLATIRTRG

-232 IEAIKQLYNEAIKYG
+232 IEAIKQLYNEAKAYRR
-247 KFKER
+247 FKNG
-252 VNNALSNDGNYATNL
+252 VNKALSNGGSYATNL

-279 SNSNKYIKVGP
+279 SNSNEYIKVGP
-290 YTMKYVNGKYLNEEI
+290 YTMKYVNGKYKDEKI

-332 NKIITDDK
+332 EKIITNDNER
-340 IANTKNFR
+340 NTKNFK

-400 KGEECVKNGISYQIS
+400 KGEKCVKNGISYQIS
-415 EGSLE
+415 EDSL
-420 KKNRITRL
+420 KKINGKTKL
-428 KPNKDKKIKFEA
+428 KPDANNKIEFEA

-449 NGERELKEF
+449 NGERKLKEF

-473 YYVSIRKIGEGGKGL
+473 YSINMRKIYEDENGVEHGL
-488 EGAEFLINGVSY
+488 KGAEFLINGLLTYVSD
-500 GTNEDGY
+500 EDGY
-507 IENEDGDIL
+507 IL
-516 MEQLINA
+516 RSHQVINA

-559 NTYEVDRIEIVS
+559 NTYEVDRIEIIS
-571 SNSNAKVTFNKEN
+571 ANSNAKVTFNKEN
-584 KTITVQIKN
+584 QTITVQIKN
-593 IEKPDP
+593 IKANPENPD
-599 NNPNDLLD
+599 DLLD

-615 VDEQGKGLA
+615 VNEQGNGLA

-659 NSEEEDHFKI
+659 NSEGEDHFKI

-789 MPADSVTNIYNRI
+789 MLDDSVTNIYNRI
-802 NPTLTDANGNY
+802 NPTLTDSNGNY

-900 WFEKWKTNSKASE
+900 WFEKWKANSKASE

-1053 NDDEAW
+1053 NDNEAW

-1121 EVTTTSNGNSLTTP
+1121 EVTTTNTKNGNSDKTV
-1135 FNSKEKALYYI
+1135 FNGKTYALDSI
-1146 KDYMNDYTNAIKE
+1146 KDYINDYTNAIKD

-1225 TQIIEVVDYY
+1225 TQITEVVDYY

-1246 NTNGKNISND
+1246 NTNGKNISKD

-1352 VAGLIDVN
+1352 VAGLVDVN

-1388 TLTID
+1388 TLTITD
-1393 DGDDPTPPDSDTP
+1393 DGDDPTPPDNP
-1406 PDSNTP
+1406 NNPTP
-1412 IDSTNI
+1412 IDSTNT
-1418 ISGCVWEDAKTGK
+1418 ISGCVWEDAKTEK

-1437 IRDSGEKRI
+1437 IRDSGEKGI

-1455 REDKINDQLS
+1455 RINDQLG

-1508 GDYYVLFG
+1508 GYYYVLFG

-1548 GQDYKSTIFQAG
+1548 GQDYKSTIFQANL
-1560 FENGYDIENV
+1560 ENGEYDLEKIKE
-1570 DYDKSLN
+1570 YDKNLN
-1577 EAHVSKAIDDWA
+1577 DKYVSDAIDDWE
-1589 RVEEVNKYSKIQTN
+1589 RVKEVNEYSKIQTN

-1622 YGSDLMGR
+1622 YGSDLMGK

-1645 QKIKIEGRRGGEKI
+1645 PKIEVKEVKGGERI
-1659 ENVDLGLVERPIT
+1659 PNVDLGLVERPKT

-1698 TAEAKGNE
+1698 TAEATKGNE
-1706 IKNVI
+1706 TKNVI
-1711 WKSNRSTTKG
+1711 WKSNRSATKG

-1746 MQINK
+1746 MQINE

-1788 KMQFNKTQSGDW
+1788 KMQLNETGNWKTTNID
-1800 NSITDINEIIPAEEK
+1800 TIIDK
-1815 DGENINN
+1815 
-1822 NLVNYRLK
+1822 NLVNDKLK

-1848 NNKYSNKG
+1848 NNA
-1856 YLDNEYLNNNMLT
+1856 YLNNNMLT
-1869 ISQLITKEGA
+1869 ISQLITKESA

-1893 NAVGRRMK
+1893 NAVGRRME

-1916 NDEAKAENVAV
+1916 NDEAKAEDVTV

>member
-54 LNWENETDFEVN
+54 LNWGNETGFEVDPDN
-66 REEIQGGG
+66 IQSNG
-74 FQVPKIEGRA
+74 FEVPKVEGRA
-84 IYCTERDVTLA
+84 IYCTQRDVTLA
-95 MTSAMWRGESNE
+95 MTSAMWRGESSA

-113 TPKVENIFN
+113 TPKVEDIFN
-122 PANVDKEGRIWSKEL
+122 PANGNLWSRKL
-137 SKNEIDAINST
+137 TDTEISAINN
-148 GDFVNSLDSAIRTRG
+148 VNNFGLPATIRTRG

-170 HTTISADKA
+170 HTIISADKA

-232 IEAIKQLYNEAIKYG
+232 IEAIKQLYNEAKAYG
-247 KFKER
+247 RFKNG
-252 VNNALSNDGNYATNL
+252 VNKALSNGGSYATNL

-279 SNSNKYIKVGP
+279 SNSNEYIKVGP
-290 YTMKYVNGKYLNEEI
+290 YTMKYVNGKYKDEKI

-332 NKIITDDK
+332 EKIITNDNER
-340 IANTKNFR
+340 NTKNFK

-385 EADAKLYAHFTWMEA
+385 EDDAKLYAHFTWMEA
-400 KGEECVKNGISYQIS
+400 KGEKCVKNGISYQIS
-415 EGSLE
+415 EDSL
-420 KKNRITRL
+420 KKSNGKTKL
-428 KPNKDKKIKFEA
+428 KPDANKKIEFEA

-449 NGERELKEF
+449 NGERKLKEF

-473 YYVSIRKIGEGGKGL
+473 YSINMRKIDEKGDGL
-488 EGAEFLINGVSY
+488 EGAEFLINGLLTYVSDK
-500 GTNEDGY
+500 DGY
-507 IENEDGDIL
+507 IL
-516 MEQLINA
+516 RSHQVINA

-531 EEKSAPEG
+531 EEKSTPEG

-571 SNSNAKVTFNKEN
+571 ANSNAKVTFNKEN
-584 KTITVQIKN
+584 QTITVQIKN
-593 IEKPDP
+593 IKANPENPD
-599 NNPNDLLD
+599 DLLD

-615 VDEQGKGLA
+615 VNEQGNGLA

-648 VISGQTPILGL
+648 VISGQIPILGL
-659 NSEEEDHFKI
+659 NSEGEDHFKI

-872 GNSGSTGGKNTGT
+872 GNSGNTGGKNTGT

-900 WFEKWKTNSKASE
+900 WFEKWKANSKASE
-913 LETNTGKNTIE
+913 YETNTGRITIE

-1053 NDDEAW
+1053 NDNEAW

-1121 EVTTTSNGNSLTTP
+1121 EVTTTNTKNGNSDKTV
-1135 FNSKEKALYYI
+1135 FNGKTYALDSI
-1146 KDYMNDYTNAIKE
+1146 KDYINDYTNAIKD

-1225 TQIIEVVDYY
+1225 TQITEVVDYY

-1246 NTNGKNISND
+1246 NTNGKNISKD

-1352 VAGLIDVN
+1352 VAGLVDVN

-1388 TLTID
+1388 TLTITD
-1393 DGDDPTPPDSDTP
+1393 DGDDPTPPDNP
-1406 PDSNTP
+1406 NNPTP
-1412 IDSTNI
+1412 IDSTNT
-1418 ISGCVWEDAKTGK
+1418 ISGCVWEDNNK
-1431 ASLGNG
+1431 NG
-1437 IRDSGEKRI
+1437 IRDSGEEKI

-1455 REDKINDQLS
+1455 RINDQLG

-1508 GDYYVLFG
+1508 GYYYVLFG

-1548 GQDYKSTIFQAG
+1548 GQDYKSTIFQANL
-1560 FENGYDIENV
+1560 ENGEYDLEKIKE
-1570 DYDKSLN
+1570 YDKNLN
-1577 EAHVSKAIDDWA
+1577 DKYVSDAIDDWE
-1589 RVEEVNKYSKIQTN
+1589 RVKEVNEYSKIQTN

-1622 YGSDLMGR
+1622 YGSDLMGK

-1645 QKIKIEGRRGGEKI
+1645 PKIEVKEVKGGERI
-1659 ENVDLGLVERPIT
+1659 PNVDLGLVERPKT

-1698 TAEAKGNE
+1698 TAEATKGNE
-1706 IKNVI
+1706 TKNVI
-1711 WKSNRSTTKG
+1711 WKSNRSATKG

-1746 MQINK
+1746 MQINE

-1788 KMQFNKTQSGDW
+1788 KMQLNETGNWKTTNID
-1800 NSITDINEIIPAEEK
+1800 TIIDK
-1815 DGENINN
+1815 
-1822 NLVNYRLK
+1822 NLVNDKLK

-1848 NNKYSNKG
+1848 NNA
-1856 YLDNEYLNNNMLT
+1856 YLNNNMLT
-1869 ISQLITKEGA
+1869 ISQLITKESA

-1893 NAVGRRMK
+1893 NAVGRRME

-1916 NDEAKAENVAV
+1916 NDEAKAEDVTV

>member
-54 LNWENETDFEVN
+54 LNWGNETGFEVDPDN
-66 REEIQGGG
+66 LQSNG
-74 FQVPKIEGRA
+74 FEVPKVEGRA
-84 IYCTERDVTLA
+84 IYCTERGVTLA
-95 MTSAMWRGESNE
+95 MNSNMYRGTNTAYS
-107 YTYYWS
+107 YYNWG
-113 TPKVENIFN
+113 PKIVSNIFD
-122 PANVDKEGRIWSKEL
+122 PANGNLWSRKL
-137 SKNEIDAINST
+137 TDTEIRAINNVK
-148 GDFVNSLDSAIRTRG
+148 DFGLLATIRTRG

-232 IEAIKQLYNEAIKYG
+232 IEAIKQLYNEAKAYRR
-247 KFKER
+247 FKNG
-252 VNNALSNDGNYATNL
+252 VNKALSNGGSYATNL

-279 SNSNKYIKVGP
+279 SNSNEYIKVGP
-290 YTMKYVNGKYLNEEI
+290 YTMKYVNGKYKDEKI

-332 NKIITDDK
+332 EKIITNDNER
-340 IANTKNFR
+340 NTKNFR

-385 EADAKLYAHFTWMEA
+385 EDDAKLYAHFTWMEA
-400 KGEECVKNGISYQIS
+400 KGEKCVKNGISYQIS
-415 EGSLE
+415 EDSL
-420 KKNRITRL
+420 KKSNGKTKL
-428 KPNKDKKIKFEA
+428 KPDANNKIEFEA

-449 NGERELKEF
+449 NGERKLKEF

-473 YYVSIRKIGEGGKGL
+473 YSINMRKIDEKGDGL
-488 EGAEFLINGVSY
+488 EGAEFLINGLLTYVSDK
-500 GTNEDGY
+500 DGY
-507 IENEDGDIL
+507 IL
-516 MEQLINA
+516 RSHQVINA

-571 SNSNAKVTFNKEN
+571 ANSNAKVTFNKEN
-584 KTITVQIKN
+584 QTITVQIKN
-593 IEKPDP
+593 IKANPENPD
-599 NNPNDLLD
+599 DLLD

-615 VDEQGKGLA
+615 VNEQGNGLA

-648 VISGQTPILGL
+648 VISGQTPMLGL
-659 NSEEEDHFKI
+659 NSEGEDHFKI

-885 GTNTGSGKNTQTNTE
+885 GTNTGSGKNTQTNTK
-900 WFEKWKTNSKASE
+900 WFEKWKANSKASE
-913 LETNTGKNTIE
+913 YETNTGRITIE

-1053 NDDEAW
+1053 NDNEAW

-1135 FNSKEKALYYI
+1135 FNSKEKALYNI
-1146 KDYMNDYTNAIKE
+1146 KDYMNDYTNAIKD

-1197 QSEYMGQRNLEVE
+1197 QSEYIGQRNLEVE

-1225 TQIIEVVDYY
+1225 TQITEVVDYY

-1246 NTNGKNISND
+1246 NTNGKNISKD

-1309 GFEGYINIGE
+1309 GFEGYVNIGE

-1352 VAGLIDVN
+1352 VAGLVDVN

-1388 TLTID
+1388 TLTIT
-1393 DGDDPTPPDSDTP
+1393 DDPTPPDPDTP
-1406 PDSNTP
+1406 PDPNTP

-1418 ISGCVWEDAKTGK
+1418 ISGCVWEDNNK
-1431 ASLGNG
+1431 NG
-1437 IRDSGEKRI
+1437 IRDSGEEKI

-1455 REDKINDQLS
+1455 RINDQLG

-1500 YSFKDVEK
+1500 YRFKDVEK
-1508 GDYYVLFG
+1508 GYYYVLFG

-1548 GQDYKSTIFQAG
+1548 GQDYKSTIFQANL
-1560 FENGYDIENV
+1560 ENGEYDLEKIKE
-1570 DYDKSLN
+1570 YDKNLN
-1577 EAHVSKAIDDWA
+1577 DKYVSDAIDDWE
-1589 RVEEVNKYSKIQTN
+1589 RVKEVNEYSKIQTN

-1645 QKIKIEGRRGGEKI
+1645 PKIEVTEVKDGERI
-1659 ENVDLGLVERPIT
+1659 PNVDLGLVERPKT

-1698 TAEAKGNE
+1698 TAEATKGNE
-1706 IKNVI
+1706 TKNVI

-1746 MQINK
+1746 MQINE

-1769 NSENKVE
+1769 NSGIKVE

-1800 NSITDINEIIPAEEK
+1800 NAITDINEIIPAEEK

-1848 NNKYSNKG
+1848 NNA
-1856 YLDNEYLNNNMLT
+1856 YLNNNMLT
-1869 ISQLITKEGA
+1869 ISQLITKESA

-1893 NAVGRRMK
+1893 NAVGRRME

-1916 NDEAKAENVAV
+1916 NDEAKAEDVTV

>member
-54 LNWENETDFEVN
+54 LNWGNETGFEVDPDN
-66 REEIQGGG
+66 IQSNG
-74 FQVPKIEGRA
+74 FEVPKVEGRA
-84 IYCTERDVTLA
+84 IYCTQRDVTLA
-95 MTSAMWRGESNE
+95 MTSAMWRGESSA

-113 TPKVENIFN
+113 TPKVEDIFN
-122 PANVDKEGRIWSKEL
+122 PANGNLWSRKL
-137 SKNEIDAINST
+137 TDTEISAINNANNFGLPAT
-148 GDFVNSLDSAIRTRG
+148 IRTRG

-217 KLKLDGSKAEFVRSD
+217 KLKLDGSKAKFVRSD
-232 IEAIKQLYNEAIKYG
+232 IEAIKQLYNEAKAYSR
-247 KFKER
+247 FKNG
-252 VNNALSNDGNYATNL
+252 VNKALSNGGSYATNL
-267 TDVDNITSEYYT
+267 TDVDNMTSEYYT
-279 SNSNKYIKVGP
+279 SNSNEYIKVGP
-290 YTMKYVNGKYLNEEI
+290 YTMKYVNGKYKDEKI

-332 NKIITDDK
+332 EKIITNDNER
-340 IANTKNFR
+340 NTKNFR

-385 EADAKLYAHFTWMEA
+385 EDDAKLYAHFTWMEA
-400 KGEECVKNGISYQIS
+400 KGEKCVKNGISYQIS
-415 EGSLE
+415 EDSL
-420 KKNRITRL
+420 KKSNGKTKL
-428 KPNKDKKIKFEA
+428 KPDANNKIEFKA

-449 NGERELKEF
+449 NGERKLKEF

-473 YYVSIRKIGEGGKGL
+473 YSINMRKIDEKGDGL
-488 EGAEFLINGVSY
+488 EGAEFLINGLLTYVSDK
-500 GTNEDGY
+500 DGY
-507 IENEDGDIL
+507 IL
-516 MEQLINA
+516 RSHQVINA

-571 SNSNAKVTFNKEN
+571 ANSNAKVTFNKEN
-584 KTITVQIKN
+584 QTITVQIKN
-593 IEKPDP
+593 IKANPENPD
-599 NNPNDLLD
+599 DLLD
-607 TYEIKAKK
+607 TYEIKARK
-615 VDEQGKGLA
+615 VNEQGNGLA

-648 VISGQTPILGL
+648 VISGQTPMLGL
-659 NSEEEDHFKI
+659 NSEGEDHFKI

-900 WFEKWKTNSKASE
+900 WFEKWKANSKASE
-913 LETNTGKNTIE
+913 YETNTGRITIE

-1053 NDDEAW
+1053 NDNEAW

-1135 FNSKEKALYYI
+1135 FNNKEKALYNI
-1146 KDYMNDYTNAIKE
+1146 KDYMNDYTNAIKD

-1197 QSEYMGQRNLEVE
+1197 QSEYIGQRNLEVE

-1225 TQIIEVVDYY
+1225 TQITEVVDYY

-1246 NTNGKNISND
+1246 NTNGKNISKD

-1309 GFEGYINIGE
+1309 GFEGYVNIGE

-1352 VAGLIDVN
+1352 VAGLVDVN

-1388 TLTID
+1388 TLTIT
-1393 DGDDPTPPDSDTP
+1393 DDPTPPDPDTP
-1406 PDSNTP
+1406 PDPNTP

-1418 ISGCVWEDAKTGK
+1418 ISGCVWEDNNK
-1431 ASLGNG
+1431 NG
-1437 IRDSGEKRI
+1437 IRDSGEEKI

-1455 REDKINDQLS
+1455 RINDQLD

-1500 YSFKDVEK
+1500 YRFKDVEK
-1508 GDYYVLFG
+1508 GYYYVLFG

-1548 GQDYKSTIFQAG
+1548 GQDYKSTIFQANL
-1560 FENGYDIENV
+1560 ENGEYDLEKIKE
-1570 DYDKSLN
+1570 YDKNLN
-1577 EAHVSKAIDDWA
+1577 DKYVSDAIDDWE
-1589 RVEEVNKYSKIQTN
+1589 RVKEVNEYSKIQTN

-1645 QKIKIEGRRGGEKI
+1645 PKIEVTEVKGGERI
-1659 ENVDLGLVERPIT
+1659 PNVDLGLVERPKT

-1698 TAEAKGNE
+1698 TAEATKGNE
-1706 IKNVI
+1706 TKNVI
-1711 WKSNRSTTKG
+1711 WKSNRSATKG
-1721 ITGGFIQLYLDE
+1721 ITGGFIQLYLDK

-1746 MQINK
+1746 MQINE

-1769 NSENKVE
+1769 NSGIKVE

-1800 NSITDINEIIPAEEK
+1800 NAITDINEIIPAEEK

-1848 NNKYSNKG
+1848 NNA
-1856 YLDNEYLNNNMLT
+1856 YLNNNMLT

-1893 NAVGRRMK
+1893 NAVGRRME

-1916 NDEAKAENVAV
+1916 NDEAKAEDVAV

-1933 GQVFYYILTI
+1933 GQVFYYVLTI

>member
-54 LNWENETDFEVN
+54 LNWGNETGFEVDPDN
-66 REEIQGGG
+66 LQSNG
-74 FQVPKIEGRA
+74 FEVPKVEGRA
-84 IYCTERDVTLA
+84 IYCTERGVTLA
-95 MTSAMWRGESNE
+95 MNSNMYRGTNTAYS
-107 YTYYWS
+107 YYNWG
-113 TPKVENIFN
+113 PKIVSNIFD
-122 PANVDKEGRIWSKEL
+122 PANGNLWSRKL
-137 SKNEIDAINST
+137 TDTEISAINNVK
-148 GDFVNSLDSAIRTRG
+148 DFGLLATIRTRG

-232 IEAIKQLYNEAIKYG
+232 IEAIKQLYNEAKAYRR
-247 KFKER
+247 FKNG
-252 VNNALSNDGNYATNL
+252 VNKALSNGGSYATNL

-279 SNSNKYIKVGP
+279 SNSNEYIKVGP
-290 YTMKYVNGKYLNEEI
+290 YTMKYVNGKYKDEKI

-332 NKIITDDK
+332 EKIITNDNER
-340 IANTKNFR
+340 NTKNFR

-385 EADAKLYAHFTWMEA
+385 EDDAKLYAHFTWMEA
-400 KGEECVKNGISYQIS
+400 KGEKCVKNGISYQIS
-415 EGSLE
+415 EDSL
-420 KKNRITRL
+420 KKSNGKTKL
-428 KPNKDKKIKFEA
+428 KPDANKKIEFEA

-449 NGERELKEF
+449 NGERKLKEF

-473 YYVSIRKIGEGGKGL
+473 YSINMRKIDEKGDGL
-488 EGAEFLINGVSY
+488 EGAEFLINGLLTYVSDK
-500 GTNEDGY
+500 DGY
-507 IENEDGDIL
+507 IL
-516 MEQLINA
+516 RSHQVINA

-531 EEKSAPEG
+531 EEKSVPEG

-584 KTITVQIKN
+584 QTITVQIKN
-593 IEKPDP
+593 IKANPENPD
-599 NNPNDLLD
+599 DLLD

-615 VDEQGKGLA
+615 VNEQGNGLA

-648 VISGQTPILGL
+648 VILGQTPMLGL
-659 NSEEEDHFKI
+659 NSEGEDHFKI

-789 MPADSVTNIYNRI
+789 MPDDSVTNIYNRI

-900 WFEKWKTNSKASE
+900 WFEKWKANSKASE
-913 LETNTGKNTIE
+913 YETNTGRITIE

-1053 NDDEAW
+1053 NDNEAW

-1135 FNSKEKALYYI
+1135 FNSKEKALYNI
-1146 KDYMNDYTNAIKE
+1146 KDSMNDYTNAIKD

-1225 TQIIEVVDYY
+1225 TQITEVVDYY

-1246 NTNGKNISND
+1246 NTNGKNISKD

-1352 VAGLIDVN
+1352 VAGLVDVN

-1388 TLTID
+1388 TLTIT
-1393 DGDDPTPPDSDTP
+1393 DDPTPPDPDTP
-1406 PDSNTP
+1406 PDPNTP

-1418 ISGCVWEDAKTGK
+1418 ISGCVWEDNNK
-1431 ASLGNG
+1431 NG
-1437 IRDSGEKRI
+1437 IRDSGEEKI
-1446 AGVKVALCT
+1446 AGVKVALCKKYERDDGT
-1455 REDKINDQLS
+1455 QQVAGDEKLGWIKEYNDKLKLYNKEYIYKS
-1465 TGEKQ
+1465 VGEYTTGE
-1470 VDWIQRYNEK
+1470 DG
-1480 NYNKYTYKVV
+1480 TYSFEV
-1490 KEETTDQNGE
+1490 KE
-1500 YSFKDVEK
+1500 S

-1522 TVLTNNKENET
+1522 TVLTNDEDNET
-1533 NKILGKTGSNTKSYN
+1533 YKVLVARRGKNEKSYN

-1577 EAHVSKAIDDWA
+1577 EAHVSKAIDDWD
-1589 RVEEVNKYSKIQTN
+1589 RVKEVNKYSKIQTN

-1711 WKSNRSTTKG
+1711 WKSNRIATKG

-1746 MQINK
+1746 MQVNE

-1837 NTISKIEADNI
+1837 NTICKIERPDNTED
-1848 NNKYSNKG
+1848 KKA
-1856 YLDNEYLNNNMLT
+1856 YLDNAYLNNNMLT

>member
-27 SINGIPDAETNYKE
+27 SINGITDAETNYKE

-54 LNWENETDFEVN
+54 LNWGNETGFEVDPDN
-66 REEIQGGG
+66 MQSNG
-74 FQVPKIEGRA
+74 FEVPKVEGRA
-84 IYCTERDVTLA
+84 IYCTQRDVTLA
-95 MTSAMWRGESNE
+95 MTSAMWRGESSA

-113 TPKVENIFN
+113 TPKVEDIFN
-122 PANVDKEGRIWSKEL
+122 PANGNLWSRKL
-137 SKNEIDAINST
+137 TDTEISAINNVK
-148 GDFVNSLDSAIRTRG
+148 DFGLLATIRTRG

-232 IEAIKQLYNEAIKYG
+232 IEAIKQLYNEAKAYRR
-247 KFKER
+247 FKNG
-252 VNNALSNDGNYATNL
+252 VNKALSNGGSYATNL

-279 SNSNKYIKVGP
+279 SNSNEYIKVGP
-290 YTMKYVNGKYLNEEI
+290 YTMKYVNGKYKDEKI

-332 NKIITDDK
+332 EKIITNDNER
-340 IANTKNFR
+340 NTKNFK

-385 EADAKLYAHFTWMEA
+385 EDDAKLYAHFTWMEA
-400 KGEECVKNGISYQIS
+400 KGEKCVKNGISYKIS
-415 EGSLE
+415 EDSL
-420 KKNRITRL
+420 KKSNGKTKL
-428 KPNKDKKIKFEA
+428 KPDANKKIEFEA

-449 NGERELKEF
+449 NGERKLKEF

-473 YYVSIRKIGEGGKGL
+473 YSINMRKIDEKGDGL
-488 EGAEFLINGVSY
+488 EGAEFLINGLLTYVSDK
-500 GTNEDGY
+500 DGY
-507 IENEDGDIL
+507 IL
-516 MEQLINA
+516 RSHQVINA

-531 EEKSAPEG
+531 EEKSVPEG

-584 KTITVQIKN
+584 QTITVQIKN
-593 IEKPDP
+593 IKANPENPD
-599 NNPNDLLD
+599 DLLD

-615 VDEQGKGLA
+615 VNEQGNGLA

-659 NSEEEDHFKI
+659 NSEGEDHFKI

-789 MPADSVTNIYNRI
+789 MPDDSVTNIYNRI

-900 WFEKWKTNSKASE
+900 WFEKWKANSKASE
-913 LETNTGKNTIE
+913 YETNTGRITIE

-1053 NDDEAW
+1053 NDNEAW

-1135 FNSKEKALYYI
+1135 FNSKEKALYNI
-1146 KDYMNDYTNAIKE
+1146 KDYMNDYTNAIKD

-1225 TQIIEVVDYY
+1225 TQITEVVDYY

-1246 NTNGKNISND
+1246 NTNGKNISKD

-1302 VKRMALQ
+1302 VKRMTLQ

-1352 VAGLIDVN
+1352 VAGLVDVN

-1388 TLTID
+1388 TLTIT
-1393 DGDDPTPPDSDTP
+1393 DDPTPPDPDTP
-1406 PDSNTP
+1406 PDPNTP

-1418 ISGCVWEDAKTGK
+1418 ISGCVWEDNNK
-1431 ASLGNG
+1431 NG
-1437 IRDSGEKRI
+1437 IRDSGEEKI

-1455 REDKINDQLS
+1455 RINDQLG

-1500 YSFKDVEK
+1500 YRFKDVEK
-1508 GDYYVLFG
+1508 GYYYVLFG

-1548 GQDYKSTIFQAG
+1548 GQDYKSTIFQANL
-1560 FENGYDIENV
+1560 ENGEYDLEKIKE
-1570 DYDKSLN
+1570 YDKNLN
-1577 EAHVSKAIDDWA
+1577 DKYVSDAIDDWE
-1589 RVEEVNKYSKIQTN
+1589 RVKEVNEYSKIQTN

-1645 QKIKIEGRRGGEKI
+1645 PKIEVTEVKDGERI
-1659 ENVDLGLVERPIT
+1659 PNVDLGLVERPKT

-1698 TAEAKGNE
+1698 TAEATKGNE
-1706 IKNVI
+1706 TKNVI

-1746 MQINK
+1746 MQINEK
-1751 LNDYVEYEGLE
+1751 NDDYVEYEGLE

-1769 NSENKVE
+1769 NSGIKVE

-1800 NSITDINEIIPAEEK
+1800 NAITDINEIIPAEEK

-1848 NNKYSNKG
+1848 NNA
-1856 YLDNEYLNNNMLT
+1856 YLNNNMLT
-1869 ISQLITKEGA
+1869 ISQLITKESA

-1893 NAVGRRMK
+1893 NAVGRRME

-1916 NDEAKAENVAV
+1916 NDEAKAEDVAV

-1933 GQVFYYILTI
+1933 GQVFYYVLTI

>member
-54 LNWENETDFEVN
+54 LNWGNETGFEVDPDN
-66 REEIQGGG
+66 IQSNG
-74 FQVPKIEGRA
+74 FEVPKVEGRA
-84 IYCTERDVTLA
+84 IYCTQRDVTLA
-95 MTSAMWRGESNE
+95 MTSAMWRGESSA

-113 TPKVENIFN
+113 TPKVEDIFN
-122 PANVDKEGRIWSKEL
+122 PANGNLWSRKL
-137 SKNEIDAINST
+137 TDTEISAINNANNFGLPAT
-148 GDFVNSLDSAIRTRG
+148 IRTRG

-198 WMLQIT
+198 WMLID
-204 GGINVDNA
+204 GGVNTENA
-212 ETIIA
+212 ETIIER
-217 KLKLDGSKAEFVRSD
+217 LDIDGGKAQFVRD
-232 IEAIKQLYNEAIKYG
+232 NVDAIKQLYYEAIAYG

-267 TDVDNITSEYYT
+267 TDVDNITAEYYP
-279 SNSNKYIKVGP
+279 SNSKEYIKVGP
-290 YTMKYVNGKYLNEEI
+290 YTMKYVNGKYKDEKI

-332 NKIITDDK
+332 NKIITDDEVN
-340 IANTKNFR
+340 NTKNFK

-360 VEHTTD
+360 VEHTKTA
-366 FMRPSS
+366 MKPSS

-400 KGEECVKNGISYQIS
+400 KGEKCVKNGISYQIS
-415 EGSLE
+415 EDSL
-420 KKNRITRL
+420 KKSNGKTKL
-428 KPNKDKKIKFEA
+428 KPDANKKIEFEA

-449 NGERELKEF
+449 NGERKLKEF

-473 YYVSIRKIGEGGKGL
+473 YSINMRKIYEDENGVEHGL
-488 EGAEFLINGVSY
+488 KGAEFLINGLLTYVSD
-500 GTNEDGY
+500 EDGY
-507 IENEDGDIL
+507 IL
-516 MEQLINA
+516 RSHQVINA

-571 SNSNAKVTFNKEN
+571 ANSNAKVTFNKEN
-584 KTITVQIKN
+584 QTITVQIKN
-593 IEKPDP
+593 IKANPENPD
-599 NNPNDLLD
+599 DLPD

-615 VDEQGKGLA
+615 VNEQGNGLA

-648 VISGQTPILGL
+648 VISGQIPILGL
-659 NSEEEDHFKI
+659 NSEGEDHFKI

-872 GNSGSTGGKNTGT
+872 GNSGNTGGKNTGT

-900 WFEKWKTNSKASE
+900 WFEKWKANSKASE
-913 LETNTGKNTIE
+913 YETNTGRITIE

-1023 QKIKEFIVANGHYP
+1023 QKVKEFIVANGHYP

-1053 NDDEAW
+1053 NDNEAW

-1135 FNSKEKALYYI
+1135 FNSKEKALYNI
-1146 KDYMNDYTNAIKE
+1146 KDYMNDYTNAIKD

-1225 TQIIEVVDYY
+1225 TQITEVVDYY

-1352 VAGLIDVN
+1352 VAGLVDVN

-1388 TLTID
+1388 TLTIT
-1393 DGDDPTPPDSDTP
+1393 DDPTPPDPDTP
-1406 PDSNTP
+1406 PDPNTP
-1412 IDSTNI
+1412 IDYTNI

-1500 YSFKDVEK
+1500 YSFKDVKK

-1522 TVLTNNKENET
+1522 TILTNNKENET

-1548 GQDYKSTIFQAG
+1548 GQDYKSTIFQANL
-1560 FENGYDIENV
+1560 ENGEYDLEKIKE
-1570 DYDKSLN
+1570 YDKNLN
-1577 EAHVSKAIDDWA
+1577 DKYVSDAIDDWE
-1589 RVEEVNKYSKIQTN
+1589 RVKEVNEYSKIQTN

-1645 QKIKIEGRRGGEKI
+1645 PKIEVTEVKGGERI
-1659 ENVDLGLVERPIT
+1659 PNVDLGLVERPIT

-1698 TAEAKGNE
+1698 TAEATKGNE

-1711 WKSNRSTTKG
+1711 WKSNRIATKG

-1733 ELMYGATIQITYK
+1733 ELMYGATIQIMYK
-1746 MQINK
+1746 MQINELK
-1751 LNDYVEYEGLE
+1751 NYVEYEGLE

-1769 NSENKVE
+1769 NSGIKVE

-1800 NSITDINEIIPAEEK
+1800 NAITDINEIIPAEEK
-1815 DGENINN
+1815 DDENINN

-1848 NNKYSNKG
+1848 NNKYLN
-1856 YLDNEYLNNNMLT
+1856 NEYLNNNMLT

-1893 NAVGRRMK
+1893 NAVGRRME

-1933 GQVFYYILTI
+1933 GQVFYYVLTI

>member
-84 IYCTERDVTLA
+84 IYCTQRDVTLA

-148 GDFVNSLDSAIRTRG
+148 EDFVNSLDSAIRTRG

-170 HTTISADKA
+170 HTTISAEEA

-198 WMLQIT
+198 WMLID
-204 GGINVDNA
+204 GGVNTENA

-217 KLKLDGSKAEFVRSD
+217 RLDIDGGKAEFVRSD
-232 IEAIKQLYNEAIKYG
+232 IEAIKQLYYEAIAYG

-279 SNSNKYIKVGP
+279 NDSNEKYIKVGP
-290 YTMKYVNGKYLNEEI
+290 YTMKYVNGKYKDEKI

-332 NKIITDDK
+332 NKIITDDEVN
-340 IANTKNFR
+340 NTKNFK

-360 VEHTTD
+360 VEHTD
-366 FMRPSS
+366 KKMRPSS

-400 KGEECVKNGISYQIS
+400 KGEKCVKNGISYKIS

-428 KPNKDKKIKFEA
+428 KPKDKKIEFEA
-440 TFTQQLTEF
+440 AFTQQLTEF

-659 NSEEEDHFKI
+659 NSEGEDHFKI

-789 MPADSVTNIYNRI
+789 MPDDSVTNIYNRI

-872 GNSGSTGGKNTGT
+872 GNSGSAGGKNTGT

-900 WFEKWKTNSKASE
+900 WFEKWKANSKASE
-913 LETNTGKNTIE
+913 FETNTGKNTIE

-1146 KDYMNDYTNAIKE
+1146 KDYMNDYTNAIKD

-1225 TQIIEVVDYY
+1225 TQITEVVDYY

-1246 NTNGKNISND
+1246 NTNGKNISKD

-1393 DGDDPTPPDSDTP
+1393 DGDDPTPPDS
-1406 PDSNTP
+1406 NTP

-1418 ISGCVWEDAKTGK
+1418 IDGCVWEDNNK
-1431 ASLGNG
+1431 NG
-1437 IRDSGEKRI
+1437 IRDSGEEKI

-1455 REDKINDQLS
+1455 RINDQLG

-1522 TVLTNNKENET
+1522 TILTNNKENET

-1577 EAHVSKAIDDWA
+1577 EAHVSKAIDDWD
-1589 RVEEVNKYSKIQTN
+1589 RVKEVNKYSKIQTN

-1711 WKSNRSTTKG
+1711 WKSNRIATKG

-1746 MQINK
+1746 MQVNK

-1837 NTISKIEADNI
+1837 NTICKIERPDNTED
-1848 NNKYSNKG
+1848 KKA
-1856 YLDNEYLNNNMLT
+1856 YLDKAYLNNNMLT

-1893 NAVGRRMK
+1893 NAVGRRME

-1933 GQVFYYILTI
+1933 GQVFYYVLTV

>member
-54 LNWENETDFEVN
+54 LNWGNETGFEVDPDN
-66 REEIQGGG
+66 LQSNG
-74 FQVPKIEGRA
+74 FEVPKVEGRA
-84 IYCTERDVTLA
+84 IYCTERGVTLA
-95 MTSAMWRGESNE
+95 MNSNMYRGTNTAYS
-107 YTYYWS
+107 YYNWG
-113 TPKVENIFN
+113 PKIVSNIFD
-122 PANVDKEGRIWSKEL
+122 PANGNLWSRKL
-137 SKNEIDAINST
+137 TDTEIRAINNVK
-148 GDFVNSLDSAIRTRG
+148 DFGLLATIRTRG

-232 IEAIKQLYNEAIKYG
+232 IEAIKQLYNEAKAYRR
-247 KFKER
+247 FKNG
-252 VNNALSNDGNYATNL
+252 VNKALSNGGSYATNL

-279 SNSNKYIKVGP
+279 SNSNEYIKVGP
-290 YTMKYVNGKYLNEEI
+290 YTMKYVNGKYKDEKI

-332 NKIITDDK
+332 EKIITNDNER
-340 IANTKNFR
+340 NTKNFK

-400 KGEECVKNGISYQIS
+400 KGEKCVKNGISYQIS
-415 EGSLE
+415 EDSL
-420 KKNRITRL
+420 KKSNGKTKL
-428 KPNKDKKIKFEA
+428 KPDANNKIEFEA

-449 NGERELKEF
+449 NGERKLKEF

-473 YYVSIRKIGEGGKGL
+473 YSINMRKIDEKGDGL
-488 EGAEFLINGVSY
+488 EGAEFLINGLLTYVSDK
-500 GTNEDGY
+500 DGY
-507 IENEDGDIL
+507 IL
-516 MEQLINA
+516 RSHQVINA

-571 SNSNAKVTFNKEN
+571 ANSNAKVTFNKEN
-584 KTITVQIKN
+584 QTITVQIKN
-593 IEKPDP
+593 IKANPD
-599 NNPNDLLD
+599 DLLD

-615 VDEQGKGLA
+615 VNEQGNGLA

-648 VISGQTPILGL
+648 VISGQTPMLGL
-659 NSEEEDHFKI
+659 NSEGEDHFKI

-713 PEGVTIELNGRGEIS
+713 PEGVTIEINGRGEIS

-734 KDIKL
+734 KNIKL

-789 MPADSVTNIYNRI
+789 MPDDSVTNIYNRI

-885 GTNTGSGKNTQTNTE
+885 GTNTGSGKDTQTNTE
-900 WFEKWKTNSKASE
+900 WFEKWKANSKASE
-913 LETNTGKNTIE
+913 FETNTGKNTIE

-1023 QKIKEFIVANGHYP
+1023 QKIKEFIVANRHYP

-1053 NDDEAW
+1053 NDNEAW

-1135 FNSKEKALYYI
+1135 FNSKEKALYNI
-1146 KDYMNDYTNAIKE
+1146 KDYINDYTNAIKD

-1225 TQIIEVVDYY
+1225 TQITEVVDYY

-1352 VAGLIDVN
+1352 VAGLVDVN

-1388 TLTID
+1388 TLTIT
-1393 DGDDPTPPDSDTP
+1393 DDPTPPDP
-1406 PDSNTP
+1406 NTP

-1500 YSFKDVEK
+1500 YSFKDVKK

-1522 TVLTNNKENET
+1522 TVLTNDEDNET

-1645 QKIKIEGRRGGEKI
+1645 QKIKIEGRKNGEKI

-1698 TAEAKGNE
+1698 TAEATKGNE
-1706 IKNVI
+1706 TKNVI

-1746 MQINK
+1746 MQINE

-1769 NSENKVE
+1769 NSGIKVE

-1800 NSITDINEIIPAEEK
+1800 NAITDINEIIPAEEK

-1848 NNKYSNKG
+1848 NNA
-1856 YLDNEYLNNNMLT
+1856 YLNNNMLT
-1869 ISQLITKEGA
+1869 ISQLITKESA

-1893 NAVGRRMK
+1893 NAVGRRME

-1916 NDEAKAENVAV
+1916 NDEAKAEDVAV

-1933 GQVFYYILTI
+1933 GQVFYYVLTI

>member
-54 LNWENETDFEVN
+54 LNWGNETGFEVN
-66 REEIQGGG
+66 PDNIQSNG
-74 FQVPKIEGRA
+74 FEVPKVEGRA
-84 IYCTERDVTLA
+84 IYCTQRDVTLA
-95 MTSAMWRGESNE
+95 MTSAMWRGESSA

-113 TPKVENIFN
+113 TPKVEDIFN
-122 PANVDKEGRIWSKEL
+122 PANGNLWSREL
-137 SKNEIDAINST
+137 TDTEISAINN
-148 GDFVNSLDSAIRTRG
+148 VNNFGLPATIRTRG

-217 KLKLDGSKAEFVRSD
+217 KLKLDGSKAQFVRD
-232 IEAIKQLYNEAIKYG
+232 NVDAIKQLYNEAIKYG

-340 IANTKNFR
+340 ITNTKNFK

-420 KKNRITRL
+420 KENEITRL

-440 TFTQQLTEF
+440 AFTQQLTEF

-473 YYVSIRKIGEGGKGL
+473 YSINMRKIYED
-488 EGAEFLINGVSY
+488 ENGV
-500 GTNEDGY
+500 EH
-507 IENEDGDIL
+507 
-516 MEQLINA
+516 
-523 SGTETWTV
+523 
-531 EEKSAPEG
+531 
-539 YITQPLK
+539 
-546 IVFNVYKVYNSTT
+546 
-559 NTYEVDRIEIVS
+559 
-571 SNSNAKVTFNKEN
+571 
-584 KTITVQIKN
+584 
-593 IEKPDP
+593 
-599 NNPNDLLD
+599 
-607 TYEIKAKK
+607 
-615 VDEQGKGLA
+615 GLA

-659 NSEEEDHFKI
+659 NSEGEDHFKI

-872 GNSGSTGGKNTGT
+872 GNSGSAGGKNTGT

-900 WFEKWKTNSKASE
+900 WFEKWKANSKASE
-913 LETNTGKNTIE
+913 FETNTGKNTIE

-1023 QKIKEFIVANGHYP
+1023 QKIKEFIVANRHYP

-1053 NDDEAW
+1053 NDNEAW

-1121 EVTTTSNGNSLTTP
+1121 EVTTTNTKNGNSDKTV
-1135 FNSKEKALYYI
+1135 FNGKTYALDSI
-1146 KDYMNDYTNAIKE
+1146 KDYINDYTNAIKD

-1225 TQIIEVVDYY
+1225 TQITEVVDYY

-1246 NTNGKNISND
+1246 NTNGKNISKD

-1352 VAGLIDVN
+1352 VAGLVDVN

-1388 TLTID
+1388 TLTITD
-1393 DGDDPTPPDSDTP
+1393 DGDDPTPPDNP
-1406 PDSNTP
+1406 NNPTP
-1412 IDSTNI
+1412 IDSTNT
-1418 ISGCVWEDAKTGK
+1418 ISGCVWEDNNK
-1431 ASLGNG
+1431 NG
-1437 IRDSGEKRI
+1437 IRDSGEEKI
-1446 AGVKVALCT
+1446 AGVKVALCKKYERDDGT
-1455 REDKINDQLS
+1455 QQVAGDEKLGWIKEYNDKLKLYNKEYIYKS
-1465 TGEKQ
+1465 VGEYTTGE
-1470 VDWIQRYNEK
+1470 DG
-1480 NYNKYTYKVV
+1480 TYSFEV
-1490 KEETTDQNGE
+1490 KEP
-1500 YSFKDVEK
+1500 

-1522 TVLTNNKENET
+1522 TVLTNDEDNET
-1533 NKILGKTGSNTKSYN
+1533 YKVLVERRGKNEKSYN

-1577 EAHVSKAIDDWA
+1577 EAHVSKAIDDWD
-1589 RVEEVNKYSKIQTN
+1589 RVKEVNKYSKIQTN

-1698 TAEAKGNE
+1698 TPEAKGNE

-1746 MQINK
+1746 MQINEK
-1751 LNDYVEYEGLE
+1751 NDDYVEYEGLE

-1769 NSENKVE
+1769 NSGIKVE

-1800 NSITDINEIIPAEEK
+1800 NAITDINEIIPAEEK

-1848 NNKYSNKG
+1848 NNA
-1856 YLDNEYLNNNMLT
+1856 YLNNNMLT
-1869 ISQLITKEGA
+1869 ISQLITKESA

-1893 NAVGRRMK
+1893 NAVGRRME

-1916 NDEAKAENVAV
+1916 NDEAKAEDVAV

>member
-54 LNWENETDFEVN
+54 LNWGNETGFEVDPDN
-66 REEIQGGG
+66 IQSNG
-74 FQVPKIEGRA
+74 FEVPKVEGRA
-84 IYCTERDVTLA
+84 IYCTQRDVTLA
-95 MTSAMWRGESNE
+95 MTSAMWRGESSA

-113 TPKVENIFN
+113 TPKVEDIFN
-122 PANVDKEGRIWSKEL
+122 PANGNLWSRKL
-137 SKNEIDAINST
+137 TDTEIRAINN
-148 GDFVNSLDSAIRTRG
+148 VNNFGLPATIRTRG

-232 IEAIKQLYNEAIKYG
+232 IEAIKQLYNEAKAYG
-247 KFKER
+247 RFKNG
-252 VNNALSNDGNYATNL
+252 VNKALSNGGSYATNL

-279 SNSNKYIKVGP
+279 SNSNEYIKVGP
-290 YTMKYVNGKYLNEEI
+290 YTMKYVNGKYKDEKI

-332 NKIITDDK
+332 EKIITNDNER
-340 IANTKNFR
+340 NTKNFK

-385 EADAKLYAHFTWMEA
+385 EDDAKLYAHFTWMEA
-400 KGEECVKNGISYQIS
+400 KGEKCVKNGISYQIS
-415 EGSLE
+415 EDSL
-420 KKNRITRL
+420 KKSNGKTKL
-428 KPNKDKKIKFEA
+428 KPDANKKIEFEA

-449 NGERELKEF
+449 NGERKLKEF

-473 YYVSIRKIGEGGKGL
+473 YSINMRKIDEKGDGL
-488 EGAEFLINGVSY
+488 EGAEFLINGLLTYVSDK
-500 GTNEDGY
+500 DGY
-507 IENEDGDIL
+507 IL
-516 MEQLINA
+516 RSHQVINA

-531 EEKSAPEG
+531 EEKSTPEG

-571 SNSNAKVTFNKEN
+571 ANSNAKVTFNKEN
-584 KTITVQIKN
+584 QTITVQIKN
-593 IEKPDP
+593 IKANPENPD
-599 NNPNDLLD
+599 DLLD

-615 VDEQGKGLA
+615 VNEQGNGLA

-648 VISGQTPILGL
+648 VISGQIPILGL
-659 NSEEEDHFKI
+659 NSEGEDHFKI

-900 WFEKWKTNSKASE
+900 WFEKWKANSKASE
-913 LETNTGKNTIE
+913 FETNTGKNTIE

-1023 QKIKEFIVANGHYP
+1023 QKIKEFIVANRHYP

-1053 NDDEAW
+1053 NDNEAW

-1121 EVTTTSNGNSLTTP
+1121 EVTTTNTKNGNSDKTV
-1135 FNSKEKALYYI
+1135 FNGKTYALDSI
-1146 KDYMNDYTNAIKE
+1146 KDYINDYTNAIKD

-1225 TQIIEVVDYY
+1225 TQITEVVDYY

-1352 VAGLIDVN
+1352 VAGLVDVN

-1366 ETIEEITNGV
+1366 ETMEEITNGV

-1388 TLTID
+1388 TLTITD
-1393 DGDDPTPPDSDTP
+1393 DGDDPTPPDNP
-1406 PDSNTP
+1406 NNPTP
-1412 IDSTNI
+1412 IDSTNT
-1418 ISGCVWEDAKTGK
+1418 ISGCVWEDNNK
-1431 ASLGNG
+1431 NG
-1437 IRDSGEKRI
+1437 IRDSGEEKI

-1455 REDKINDQLS
+1455 RINDQLG

-1508 GDYYVLFG
+1508 GYYYVLFG

-1548 GQDYKSTIFQAG
+1548 GQDYKSTIFQANL
-1560 FENGYDIENV
+1560 ENGEYDLEKIKE
-1570 DYDKSLN
+1570 YDKNLN
-1577 EAHVSKAIDDWA
+1577 DKYVSDAIDDWE
-1589 RVEEVNKYSKIQTN
+1589 RVKEVNEYSKIQTN

-1622 YGSDLMGR
+1622 YGSDLMGK

-1645 QKIKIEGRRGGEKI
+1645 PKIEVKEVKGGERI
-1659 ENVDLGLVERPIT
+1659 PNVDLGLVERPKT

-1698 TAEAKGNE
+1698 TAEATKGNE
-1706 IKNVI
+1706 TKNVI
-1711 WKSNRSTTKG
+1711 WKSNRSATKG
-1721 ITGGFIQLYLDE
+1721 ITGGFIQLYLDK

-1746 MQINK
+1746 MQINE

-1788 KMQFNKTQSGDW
+1788 KMQLNETGNWKTTNID
-1800 NSITDINEIIPAEEK
+1800 TIIDK
-1815 DGENINN
+1815 
-1822 NLVNYRLK
+1822 NLVNDKLK

-1848 NNKYSNKG
+1848 NNA
-1856 YLDNEYLNNNMLT
+1856 YLNNNMLT
-1869 ISQLITKEGA
+1869 ISQLITKESA

-1893 NAVGRRMK
+1893 NAVGRRME

-1916 NDEAKAENVAV
+1916 NDEAKAEDVTV

>member
-41 IYSAMLNA
+41 VYSAMLNA

-54 LNWENETDFEVN
+54 LNWGNETGFEVDPDN
-66 REEIQGGG
+66 IQGNG
-74 FQVPKIEGRA
+74 FEVPKVEGRA
-84 IYCTERDVTLA
+84 IYCTQRRVTLA
-95 MTSAMWRGESNE
+95 MTSAMWRGESNA

-113 TPKVENIFN
+113 TPKVENIFK
-122 PANVDKEGRIWSKEL
+122 PANENLWSKKLDDKEIE
-137 SKNEIDAINST
+137 AINNVENFGASIKST
-148 GDFVNSLDSAIRTRG
+148 IRTRG
-163 YYKCSNN
+163 YYECGNN

-179 YVITADPCNQWT
+179 YVITAEPCNQWT

-198 WMLQIT
+198 WMLID
-204 GGINVDNA
+204 GGVNTENA

-217 KLKLDGSKAEFVRSD
+217 RLDIDGGKAQFVKD
-232 IEAIKQLYNEAIKYG
+232 NVDAIKQLYNEAIKYG

-332 NKIITDDK
+332 EKIITNDNER
-340 IANTKNFR
+340 NTKNFR

-420 KKNRITRL
+420 KENGITRL

-440 TFTQQLTEF
+440 AFTQQLTEF

-473 YYVSIRKIGEGGKGL
+473 YSINMRKIYEDENGVEHGL
-488 EGAEFLINGVSY
+488 EGAEFLINGLLTYVSDK
-500 GTNEDGY
+500 DGF
-507 IENEDGDIL
+507 IL
-516 MEQLINA
+516 RSHQVINA

-531 EEKSAPEG
+531 EEKSAPAG

-571 SNSNAKVTFNKEN
+571 ANSNAKVTFNKEN
-584 KTITVQIKN
+584 QTITVQIKN

-615 VDEQGKGLA
+615 VNEQGNGLA

-659 NSEEEDHFKI
+659 NSEGEDHFKI

-750 KTGKASLGDGINS
+750 KTGKACLGDGINS

-768 DKNLENIK
+768 DKKLENIK

-789 MPADSVTNIYNRI
+789 MPDDSVTNIYNRI

-813 KFEGVD
+813 KFEGVCVD

-900 WFEKWKTNSKASE
+900 WFEKWKANSKASE

-1012 ITSEWS
+1012 ITNEWS

-1023 QKIKEFIVANGHYP
+1023 KKIKEFIVANGHYP

-1084 YPTNKNATFGTDLL
+1084 YPTDKNATFGTDLL

-1121 EVTTTSNGNSLTTP
+1121 EVTTTNTKNGNSDKTV
-1135 FNSKEKALYYI
+1135 FNGKTYALDSI
-1146 KDYMNDYTNAIKE
+1146 KDYMNDYTNAI
-1159 NNGKINLAKQYADS
+1159 NNSGKINLAKQYADS
-1173 QQGIYIN
+1173 QRGIYIN

-1187 YNKYYDRPIK
+1187 YNKYYDRPIMS
-1197 QSEYMGQRNLEVE
+1197 QTDLNVE
-1210 IKYRITVYNLSQSLE
+1210 IKYRITIYNLSQSLE

-1235 DDSLQLTSAVV
+1235 DDSLFLKSAVV
-1246 NTNGKNISND
+1246 NTDGKNISND
-1256 KSSAVSESIYGQVT
+1256 KSSAKPESKYGPVT
-1270 EKSFPGF
+1270 EKSFAGF
-1277 NKVYIRLQNK
+1277 NKAYIRLQNK
-1287 QLATGEGITIDLTYK
+1287 QLATGEAITIDLTYE

-1309 GFEGYINIGE
+1309 GFQGYVNIGE

-1325 INGYKTYYSA
+1325 INGYKTYYSE

-1342 HGAIIGNNTT
+1342 HGEIIGNNTT

-1388 TLTID
+1388 TLTITD
-1393 DGDDPTPPDSDTP
+1393 DGDDPTPPDP
-1406 PDSNTP
+1406 NTP
-1412 IDSTNI
+1412 IDSTNT
-1418 ISGCVWEDAKTGK
+1418 ISGCVWEDNNK
-1431 ASLGNG
+1431 NG
-1437 IRDSGEKRI
+1437 IRDSGEEKEKI
-1446 AGVKVALCT
+1446 AGVKVALCKKYERNDST
-1455 REDKINDQLS
+1455 QQAAGDEKLGWIKEYNDKRYNKEYIYKSVADEYT
-1465 TGEKQ
+1465 TGE
-1470 VDWIQRYNEK
+1470 DG
-1480 NYNKYTYKVV
+1480 KYSFEV
-1490 KEETTDQNGE
+1490 KE
-1500 YSFKDVEK
+1500 S

-1522 TVLTNNKENET
+1522 TVLTNDEDNET
-1533 NKILGKTGSNTKSYN
+1533 YKVLVERRGKNEKSYN

-1746 MQINK
+1746 MQINEK
-1751 LNDYVEYEGLE
+1751 NDDYVEYEGLE

-1769 NSENKVE
+1769 NSGIKVE

-1837 NTISKIEADNI
+1837 NTISKIEANNI
-1848 NNKYSNKG
+1848 N
-1856 YLDNEYLNNNMLT
+1856 NEYLNHNMLT

-1893 NAVGRRMK
+1893 NAVGRRME

-1933 GQVFYYILTI
+1933 GQVFYYVLTI

>member
-54 LNWENETDFEVN
+54 LNWGNETGFEVDPDN
-66 REEIQGGG
+66 LQSNG
-74 FQVPKIEGRA
+74 FEVPKVEGRA
-84 IYCTERDVTLA
+84 IYCTERGVTLA
-95 MTSAMWRGESNE
+95 MNSNMYRGTNTAYS
-107 YTYYWS
+107 YYNWG
-113 TPKVENIFN
+113 PKIVSNIFD
-122 PANVDKEGRIWSKEL
+122 PANGNLWSREL
-137 SKNEIDAINST
+137 TDTEIRAINNVK
-148 GDFVNSLDSAIRTRG
+148 DFGLLATIRTRG

-232 IEAIKQLYNEAIKYG
+232 IEAIKQLYNEAKAYRR
-247 KFKER
+247 FKNG
-252 VNNALSNDGNYATNL
+252 VNKALSNGGSYATNL

-279 SNSNKYIKVGP
+279 SNSNEYIKVGP
-290 YTMKYVNGKYLNEEI
+290 YTMKYVNGKYKDEKI

-332 NKIITDDK
+332 EKIITNDNER
-340 IANTKNFR
+340 NTKNFK

-400 KGEECVKNGISYQIS
+400 KGEKCVKNGISYQIS
-415 EGSLE
+415 EDSL
-420 KKNRITRL
+420 KKINGKTKL
-428 KPNKDKKIKFEA
+428 KPDANNKIEFEA

-449 NGERELKEF
+449 NGERKLKEF

-473 YYVSIRKIGEGGKGL
+473 YSINMRKIYEDENGVEHGL
-488 EGAEFLINGVSY
+488 KGAEFLINGLLTYVSD
-500 GTNEDGY
+500 EDGY
-507 IENEDGDIL
+507 IL
-516 MEQLINA
+516 RSHQVINA

-559 NTYEVDRIEIVS
+559 NTYEVDRIEIIS
-571 SNSNAKVTFNKEN
+571 ANSNAKVTFNKEN
-584 KTITVQIKN
+584 QTITVQIKN
-593 IEKPDP
+593 IKANPENPD
-599 NNPNDLLD
+599 DLLD

-615 VDEQGKGLA
+615 VNEQGNGLA

-659 NSEEEDHFKI
+659 NSEGEDHFKI

-789 MPADSVTNIYNRI
+789 MLDDSVTNIYNRI
-802 NPTLTDANGNY
+802 NPTLTDSNGNY

-900 WFEKWKTNSKASE
+900 WFEKWKANSKASE

-1053 NDDEAW
+1053 NDNEAW

-1121 EVTTTSNGNSLTTP
+1121 EVTTTNTKNGNSDKTV
-1135 FNSKEKALYYI
+1135 FNGKTYALDSI
-1146 KDYMNDYTNAIKE
+1146 KDYINDYTNAIKD

-1225 TQIIEVVDYY
+1225 TQITEVVDYY

-1246 NTNGKNISND
+1246 NTNGKNISKD

-1352 VAGLIDVN
+1352 VAGLVDVN

-1388 TLTID
+1388 TLTITD
-1393 DGDDPTPPDSDTP
+1393 DGDDPTPPDNP
-1406 PDSNTP
+1406 NNPTP
-1412 IDSTNI
+1412 IDSTNT
-1418 ISGCVWEDAKTGK
+1418 ISGCVWEDAKTEK

-1437 IRDSGEKRI
+1437 IRDSGEKGI
-1446 AGVKVALCT
+1446 AGVKVALCKKYERDDGT
-1455 REDKINDQLS
+1455 QQVAGDEKLGWIKEYNDKLKLYNKEYIYKS
-1465 TGEKQ
+1465 VGEYTTGE
-1470 VDWIQRYNEK
+1470 DG
-1480 NYNKYTYKVV
+1480 TYSFEV
-1490 KEETTDQNGE
+1490 KEP
-1500 YSFKDVEK
+1500 

-1522 TVLTNNKENET
+1522 TVLTNDEDNET
-1533 NKILGKTGSNTKSYN
+1533 YKVLVERRGKNEKSYN

-1577 EAHVSKAIDDWA
+1577 EAHVSKAIDDWD
-1589 RVEEVNKYSKIQTN
+1589 RVKEVNKYSKIQTN

-1746 MQINK
+1746 MQINE

-1893 NAVGRRMK
+1893 NAVGRRME

-1933 GQVFYYILTI
+1933 GQVFYYVLTI

>member
-54 LNWENETDFEVN
+54 LNWGNETGFEVDPDN
-66 REEIQGGG
+66 LQSNG
-74 FQVPKIEGRA
+74 FEVPKVEGRA
-84 IYCTERDVTLA
+84 IYCTERGVTLA
-95 MTSAMWRGESNE
+95 MNSNMYRGTNTAYS
-107 YTYYWS
+107 YYNWG
-113 TPKVENIFN
+113 PKIVSNIFD
-122 PANVDKEGRIWSKEL
+122 PANGNLWSRKL
-137 SKNEIDAINST
+137 TDTEIRAINNVK
-148 GDFVNSLDSAIRTRG
+148 DFGLLATIRTRG

-217 KLKLDGSKAEFVRSD
+217 KLKLDGSKAKFVRSD
-232 IEAIKQLYNEAIKYG
+232 IEAIKQLYNEAKAYRR
-247 KFKER
+247 FKNG
-252 VNNALSNDGNYATNL
+252 VNKALSNGGSYATNL
-267 TDVDNITSEYYT
+267 TDVDNMTSEYYT
-279 SNSNKYIKVGP
+279 SNSNEYIKVGP
-290 YTMKYVNGKYLNEEI
+290 YTMKYVNGKYKDEKI

-332 NKIITDDK
+332 EKIITNDNER
-340 IANTKNFR
+340 NTKNFR

-385 EADAKLYAHFTWMEA
+385 EDDAKLYAHFTWMEA
-400 KGEECVKNGISYQIS
+400 KGEKCVKNGISYQIS
-415 EGSLE
+415 EDSL
-420 KKNRITRL
+420 KKSNGKTKL
-428 KPNKDKKIKFEA
+428 KPDANNKIEFEA

-449 NGERELKEF
+449 NGERKLKEF

-473 YYVSIRKIGEGGKGL
+473 YSINMRKIDEKGDGL
-488 EGAEFLINGVSY
+488 EGAEFLINGLLTYVSDK
-500 GTNEDGY
+500 DGY
-507 IENEDGDIL
+507 IL
-516 MEQLINA
+516 RSHQVINA

-571 SNSNAKVTFNKEN
+571 ANSNAKVTFNKEN
-584 KTITVQIKN
+584 QTITVQIKN
-593 IEKPDP
+593 IKANPENPD
-599 NNPNDLLD
+599 DLLD

-615 VDEQGKGLA
+615 VNEQGNGLA

-648 VISGQTPILGL
+648 VISGQTPMLEL
-659 NSEEEDHFKI
+659 NSEGEDHFKI

-713 PEGVTIELNGRGEIS
+713 PEGVTIEINGRGEIS

-734 KDIKL
+734 KNIKL

-900 WFEKWKTNSKASE
+900 WFEKWKANSKASE

-972 MGYTLKKTSKGVA
+972 MGYTLKKTSKGVT

-1023 QKIKEFIVANGHYP
+1023 QKIKEFIVANRHYP

-1053 NDDEAW
+1053 NDNEAW

-1121 EVTTTSNGNSLTTP
+1121 EVTTTNTKNGNSDKTV
-1135 FNSKEKALYYI
+1135 FNGKTYALDSI
-1146 KDYMNDYTNAIKE
+1146 KDYINDYTNAIKD

-1225 TQIIEVVDYY
+1225 TQITEVVDYY

-1246 NTNGKNISND
+1246 NTNGKNISKD

-1352 VAGLIDVN
+1352 VAGLVDVN

-1388 TLTID
+1388 TLTIT
-1393 DGDDPTPPDSDTP
+1393 DDPTPPDH
-1406 PDSNTP
+1406 NTP

-1418 ISGCVWEDAKTGK
+1418 ISGCVWEDAKTEK

-1437 IRDSGEKRI
+1437 IRDSGEKGI
-1446 AGVKVALCT
+1446 AGVKVALCKKYERNDST
-1455 REDKINDQLS
+1455 QQAAGDEKLGWIKEYNDK
-1465 TGEKQ
+1465 
-1470 VDWIQRYNEK
+1470 RYNKEYIYK
-1480 NYNKYTYKVV
+1480 SVADEYTTGKDGKYSFEV
-1490 KEETTDQNGE
+1490 KE
-1500 YSFKDVEK
+1500 S

-1522 TVLTNNKENET
+1522 TVLTNDEDNET

-1645 QKIKIEGRRGGEKI
+1645 QKIKIEGRKNGEKI

-1698 TAEAKGNE
+1698 TAEATKGNE
-1706 IKNVI
+1706 TKNVI
-1711 WKSNRSTTKG
+1711 WKSNRSTTKE

-1746 MQINK
+1746 MQINE

-1769 NSENKVE
+1769 NSGIKVE

-1800 NSITDINEIIPAEEK
+1800 NAITDINEIIPAEEK

-1848 NNKYSNKG
+1848 NNA
-1856 YLDNEYLNNNMLT
+1856 YLNNNMLT
-1869 ISQLITKEGA
+1869 ISQLITKESA

-1893 NAVGRRMK
+1893 NAVGRRME

-1916 NDEAKAENVAV
+1916 NDEAKAEDVAV

-1933 GQVFYYILTI
+1933 GQVFYYVLTI

>member
-54 LNWENETDFEVN
+54 LNWGNETGFEVDPDN
-66 REEIQGGG
+66 IQSNG
-74 FQVPKIEGRA
+74 FEVPKVEGRA
-84 IYCTERDVTLA
+84 IYCTQRDVTLA
-95 MTSAMWRGESNE
+95 MTSAMWRGESSA

-113 TPKVENIFN
+113 TPKVEDIFN
-122 PANVDKEGRIWSKEL
+122 PANGNLWSRKL
-137 SKNEIDAINST
+137 TDTEIRAINN
-148 GDFVNSLDSAIRTRG
+148 VNNFGLPATIRTRG

-204 GGINVDNA
+204 SGINVDNA

-232 IEAIKQLYNEAIKYG
+232 IEAIKQLYNEAKAYG
-247 KFKER
+247 RFKNG
-252 VNNALSNDGNYATNL
+252 VNKALSNGGSYATNL

-279 SNSNKYIKVGP
+279 SNSNEYIKVGP
-290 YTMKYVNGKYLNEEI
+290 YTMKYVNGKYKDEKI

-332 NKIITDDK
+332 EKIITNDNER
-340 IANTKNFR
+340 NTKNFK

-385 EADAKLYAHFTWMEA
+385 EDDAKLYAHFTWMEA
-400 KGEECVKNGISYQIS
+400 KGEKCVKNGISYQIS
-415 EGSLE
+415 KDSL
-420 KKNRITRL
+420 KKSNGKTKL
-428 KPNKDKKIKFEA
+428 KPDANKKIEFKA

-449 NGERELKEF
+449 NGERKLKEF

-473 YYVSIRKIGEGGKGL
+473 YSINMRKIDEKG
-488 EGAEFLINGVSY
+488 
-500 GTNEDGY
+500 D
-507 IENEDGDIL
+507 
-516 MEQLINA
+516 
-523 SGTETWTV
+523 
-531 EEKSAPEG
+531 
-539 YITQPLK
+539 
-546 IVFNVYKVYNSTT
+546 
-559 NTYEVDRIEIVS
+559 
-571 SNSNAKVTFNKEN
+571 
-584 KTITVQIKN
+584 
-593 IEKPDP
+593 
-599 NNPNDLLD
+599 
-607 TYEIKAKK
+607 
-615 VDEQGKGLA
+615 GLA

-648 VISGQTPILGL
+648 VISGQIPILGL
-659 NSEEEDHFKI
+659 NSEGEDHFKI

-872 GNSGSTGGKNTGT
+872 GNSGNTGGKNTGT

-900 WFEKWKTNSKASE
+900 WFEKWKANSKASE
-913 LETNTGKNTIE
+913 FETNTGKNTIE

-1053 NDDEAW
+1053 NDNEAW

-1121 EVTTTSNGNSLTTP
+1121 EVTTTNTKNGNSDKTV
-1135 FNSKEKALYYI
+1135 FNGKTYALDSI
-1146 KDYMNDYTNAIKE
+1146 KDYINDYTNAIKD

-1225 TQIIEVVDYY
+1225 TQITEVVDYY

-1246 NTNGKNISND
+1246 NTNGKNISKD

-1352 VAGLIDVN
+1352 VAGLVDVN

-1388 TLTID
+1388 TLTIT
-1393 DGDDPTPPDSDTP
+1393 DDPTPPDPDTP

-1412 IDSTNI
+1412 IDSTNT

-1446 AGVKVALCT
+1446 AGVKVALCKKYERDDGT
-1455 REDKINDQLS
+1455 QQVAGDEKLGWIKKYNDKLKLYNKEYIYKS
-1465 TGEKQ
+1465 VGEYTTGE
-1470 VDWIQRYNEK
+1470 DG
-1480 NYNKYTYKVV
+1480 TYSFEV
-1490 KEETTDQNGE
+1490 KEP
-1500 YSFKDVEK
+1500 

-1522 TVLTNNKENET
+1522 TVLTNDEDNET
-1533 NKILGKTGSNTKSYN
+1533 YKVLVERRGKNEKSYN

-1577 EAHVSKAIDDWA
+1577 EAHVSKAIDDWD
-1589 RVEEVNKYSKIQTN
+1589 RVKEVNKYSKIQTN

-1698 TAEAKGNE
+1698 TAEATKGNE

-1848 NNKYSNKG
+1848 NNA
-1856 YLDNEYLNNNMLT
+1856 YLNNNMLT

-1893 NAVGRRMK
+1893 NAVGRRME

>member
-54 LNWENETDFEVN
+54 LNWGNETGFEVDPDN
-66 REEIQGGG
+66 LQSNG
-74 FQVPKIEGRA
+74 FEVPKVEGRA
-84 IYCTERDVTLA
+84 IYCTERGVTLA
-95 MTSAMWRGESNE
+95 MNSNMYRGTNTAYS
-107 YTYYWS
+107 YYNWG
-113 TPKVENIFN
+113 PKIVSNIFD
-122 PANVDKEGRIWSKEL
+122 PANGNLWSREL
-137 SKNEIDAINST
+137 TDTEIRAINNVK
-148 GDFVNSLDSAIRTRG
+148 DFGLLATIRTRG

-217 KLKLDGSKAEFVRSD
+217 KLKLDGSKAKFVRSD
-232 IEAIKQLYNEAIKYG
+232 IEAIKQLYNEAKAYRR
-247 KFKER
+247 FKNG
-252 VNNALSNDGNYATNL
+252 VNKALSNGGSYATNL
-267 TDVDNITSEYYT
+267 TDVDNMTSEYYT
-279 SNSNKYIKVGP
+279 SNSNEYIKVGP
-290 YTMKYVNGKYLNEEI
+290 YTMKYVNGKYKDEKI

-332 NKIITDDK
+332 EKIITNDNER
-340 IANTKNFR
+340 NTKNFR

-385 EADAKLYAHFTWMEA
+385 EDDAKLYAHFTWMEA
-400 KGEECVKNGISYQIS
+400 KGEKCVKNGISYQIS
-415 EGSLE
+415 EDSL
-420 KKNRITRL
+420 KKSNGKTKL
-428 KPNKDKKIKFEA
+428 KPDANNKIEFEA

-449 NGERELKEF
+449 NGERKLKEF

-473 YYVSIRKIGEGGKGL
+473 YSINMRKIDEKGDGL
-488 EGAEFLINGVSY
+488 EGAEFLINGLLTYVSDK
-500 GTNEDGY
+500 DGY
-507 IENEDGDIL
+507 IL
-516 MEQLINA
+516 RSHQVINA

-571 SNSNAKVTFNKEN
+571 ANSNAKVTFNKEN
-584 KTITVQIKN
+584 QTITVQIKN
-593 IEKPDP
+593 IKANPENPD
-599 NNPNDLLD
+599 DLLD

-615 VDEQGKGLA
+615 VNEQGNGLA

-648 VISGQTPILGL
+648 VISGQTPMLEL
-659 NSEEEDHFKI
+659 NSEGEDHFKI

-713 PEGVTIELNGRGEIS
+713 PEGVTIEINGRGEIS

-734 KDIKL
+734 KNIKL

-900 WFEKWKTNSKASE
+900 WFEKWKANSKASE

-972 MGYTLKKTSKGVA
+972 MGYTLKKTSKGVT

-1023 QKIKEFIVANGHYP
+1023 QKIKEFIVANRHYP

-1053 NDDEAW
+1053 NDNEAW

-1121 EVTTTSNGNSLTTP
+1121 EVTTTNTKNGNSDKTV
-1135 FNSKEKALYYI
+1135 FNGKTYALDSI
-1146 KDYMNDYTNAIKE
+1146 KDYINDYTNAIKD

-1225 TQIIEVVDYY
+1225 TQITEVVDYY

-1246 NTNGKNISND
+1246 NTNGKNISKD

-1352 VAGLIDVN
+1352 VAGLVDVN

-1388 TLTID
+1388 TLTIT
-1393 DGDDPTPPDSDTP
+1393 DDPTPPDH
-1406 PDSNTP
+1406 NTP

-1418 ISGCVWEDAKTGK
+1418 ISGCVWEDAKTEK

-1437 IRDSGEKRI
+1437 IRDSGEKGI
-1446 AGVKVALCT
+1446 AGVKVALCKKYERNDST
-1455 REDKINDQLS
+1455 QQAAGDEKLGWIKEYNDK
-1465 TGEKQ
+1465 
-1470 VDWIQRYNEK
+1470 RYNKEYIYK
-1480 NYNKYTYKVV
+1480 SVADEYTTGKDGKYSFEV
-1490 KEETTDQNGE
+1490 KE
-1500 YSFKDVEK
+1500 S

-1522 TVLTNNKENET
+1522 TVLTNDEDNET

-1645 QKIKIEGRRGGEKI
+1645 QKIKIEGRKNGEKI

-1698 TAEAKGNE
+1698 TAEATKGNE
-1706 IKNVI
+1706 TKNVI

-1746 MQINK
+1746 MQINE

-1769 NSENKVE
+1769 NSGIKVE

-1800 NSITDINEIIPAEEK
+1800 NAITDINEIIPAEEK

-1848 NNKYSNKG
+1848 NNA
-1856 YLDNEYLNNNMLT
+1856 YLNNNMLT
-1869 ISQLITKEGA
+1869 ISQLITKESA

-1893 NAVGRRMK
+1893 NAVGRRME

-1916 NDEAKAENVAV
+1916 NDEAKAEDVAV

-1933 GQVFYYILTI
+1933 GQVFYYVLTI

>member
-9 KIILLVTVILAG
+9 KIILLVTVILTG

-54 LNWENETDFEVN
+54 LNCGNETGFEVDPDN
-66 REEIQGGG
+66 IQSNG
-74 FQVPKIEGRA
+74 FEVPKVEGRA
-84 IYCTERDVTLA
+84 IYCTQRDVTLA
-95 MTSAMWRGESNE
+95 MTSAMWRGESSA

-113 TPKVENIFN
+113 TPKVEDIFN
-122 PANVDKEGRIWSKEL
+122 PANGNLWSRKL
-137 SKNEIDAINST
+137 TDTEIRAINN
-148 GDFVNSLDSAIRTRG
+148 VNNFGLPATKRTRG

-198 WMLQIT
+198 WMLQII

-232 IEAIKQLYNEAIKYG
+232 IEAIKQLYNEAKAYG
-247 KFKER
+247 RFKNG
-252 VNNALSNDGNYATNL
+252 VNEALSNGGSYATNL

-279 SNSNKYIKVGP
+279 SNSNEYIKVGP
-290 YTMKYVNGKYLNEEI
+290 YTMKYVNGKYKDEKI

-332 NKIITDDK
+332 EKIITNDNERR
-340 IANTKNFR
+340 NTKNFK

-385 EADAKLYAHFTWMEA
+385 EDDAKLYAHFTWMEA
-400 KGEECVKNGISYQIS
+400 KGEKCVKNGISYQIS
-415 EGSLE
+415 RDSL
-420 KKNRITRL
+420 KKSNGKTKL
-428 KPNKDKKIKFEA
+428 KLDANKKIEFEA

-449 NGERELKEF
+449 NGERKLKEF

-473 YYVSIRKIGEGGKGL
+473 YSINMRKIDEKRDGL
-488 EGAEFLINGVSY
+488 EGAEFLINGLLTYVSDK
-500 GTNEDGY
+500 DGY
-507 IENEDGDIL
+507 IL
-516 MEQLINA
+516 RSHQVINA

-531 EEKSAPEG
+531 EEKSTPEG

-571 SNSNAKVTFNKEN
+571 ANSNAKVTFNKEN
-584 KTITVQIKN
+584 QTITVQIKN
-593 IEKPDP
+593 IKANPENPD
-599 NNPNDLLD
+599 DLLD

-615 VDEQGKGLA
+615 VNEQGNGLA

-648 VISGQTPILGL
+648 VISGQIPILGL
-659 NSEEEDHFKI
+659 NSEGEDHFKI

-776 VSLYTEDMKLAEL
+776 VSLYTGDMKLAEL

-872 GNSGSTGGKNTGT
+872 GNSGNTGGKNTGT

-900 WFEKWKTNSKASE
+900 WFEKWKANSKASE
-913 LETNTGKNTIE
+913 YETNTGRITIE

-1000 KYGTLDYDDNGA
+1000 KYGTLYYDDNGA

-1023 QKIKEFIVANGHYP
+1023 QKVKEFIVANGHYP

-1053 NDDEAW
+1053 NDNEAW

-1135 FNSKEKALYYI
+1135 FNSKEKALYNI
-1146 KDYMNDYTNAIKE
+1146 KDYMNDYTNAIKD

-1225 TQIIEVVDYY
+1225 TQITEVVDYY

-1309 GFEGYINIGE
+1309 GFGGYINIGE

-1352 VAGLIDVN
+1352 VAGLVDVN

-1388 TLTID
+1388 TLTIT
-1393 DGDDPTPPDSDTP
+1393 DDPTPPDPDTP
-1406 PDSNTP
+1406 PDPNTP

-1465 TGEKQ
+1465 KGEKQ

-1500 YSFKDVEK
+1500 YSFKDVKK

-1522 TVLTNNKENET
+1522 TILTNNKENET

-1548 GQDYKSTIFQAG
+1548 GQDYKSTIFQANL
-1560 FENGYDIENV
+1560 ENGEYDLEKIKE
-1570 DYDKSLN
+1570 YDKNLN
-1577 EAHVSKAIDDWA
+1577 DKYVSDAIDDWG
-1589 RVEEVNKYSKIQTN
+1589 RVKEVNEYSKIQTN

-1645 QKIKIEGRRGGEKI
+1645 PKIEVTEVKDGERI
-1659 ENVDLGLVERPIT
+1659 PNVDLGLVERPIT

-1698 TAEAKGNE
+1698 TAEATKGNE

-1711 WKSNRSTTKG
+1711 WKSNRIATKG

-1733 ELMYGATIQITYK
+1733 ELMYGATIQIMYK
-1746 MQINK
+1746 MQINELK
-1751 LNDYVEYEGLE
+1751 NYVEYEGLE

-1769 NSENKVE
+1769 NSGIKVE

-1800 NSITDINEIIPAEEK
+1800 NAITDINEIIPAEEK
-1815 DGENINN
+1815 DDENINN

-1837 NTISKIEADNI
+1837 NTICKIERP
-1848 NNKYSNKG
+1848 NNTEDKEA
-1856 YLDNEYLNNNMLT
+1856 YLNNAYLNNNMLT

-1933 GQVFYYILTI
+1933 GQVFYYVLTV

>member
-54 LNWENETDFEVN
+54 LNWGNETGFEVDPDN
-66 REEIQGGG
+66 LQSNG
-74 FQVPKIEGRA
+74 FEVPKVEGRA
-84 IYCTERDVTLA
+84 IYCTERGVTLA
-95 MTSAMWRGESNE
+95 MNSNMYRGTNTAYS
-107 YTYYWS
+107 YYNWG
-113 TPKVENIFN
+113 PKIVSNIFD
-122 PANVDKEGRIWSKEL
+122 PANGNLWSRKL
-137 SKNEIDAINST
+137 TDTEIRAINNVK
-148 GDFVNSLDSAIRTRG
+148 DFGLLATIRTRG

-232 IEAIKQLYNEAIKYG
+232 IEAIKQLYNEAKAYRR
-247 KFKER
+247 FKNG
-252 VNNALSNDGNYATNL
+252 VNKALSNGGSYATNL

-279 SNSNKYIKVGP
+279 SNSNEYIKVGP
-290 YTMKYVNGKYLNEEI
+290 YTMKYVNGKYKDEKI

-332 NKIITDDK
+332 EKIITNDNER
-340 IANTKNFR
+340 NTKNFK

-400 KGEECVKNGISYQIS
+400 KGEKCVKNGISYQIS
-415 EGSLE
+415 EDSL
-420 KKNRITRL
+420 KKSNGKTKL
-428 KPNKDKKIKFEA
+428 KPDANKKIEFEA

-449 NGERELKEF
+449 NGERKLKEF

-473 YYVSIRKIGEGGKGL
+473 YSINMRKIDEKGDGL
-488 EGAEFLINGVSY
+488 EGAEFLINGLLTYVSDK
-500 GTNEDGY
+500 DGY
-507 IENEDGDIL
+507 IL
-516 MEQLINA
+516 RSHQVINA

-531 EEKSAPEG
+531 EEKSTPEG

-571 SNSNAKVTFNKEN
+571 ANSNAKVTFNKEN
-584 KTITVQIKN
+584 QTITVQIKN
-593 IEKPDP
+593 IKANPENPD
-599 NNPNDLLD
+599 DLLD

-615 VDEQGKGLA
+615 VNEQGNGLA

-648 VISGQTPILGL
+648 VISGQIPILGL
-659 NSEEEDHFKI
+659 NSEGEDHFKI

-900 WFEKWKTNSKASE
+900 WFEKWKANSKASE
-913 LETNTGKNTIE
+913 YETNTGRITIE

-1053 NDDEAW
+1053 NDNEAW

-1121 EVTTTSNGNSLTTP
+1121 EVTTTNTKNGNSDKTV
-1135 FNSKEKALYYI
+1135 FNGKTYALDSI
-1146 KDYMNDYTNAIKE
+1146 KDYINDYTNVIKD

-1225 TQIIEVVDYY
+1225 TQITEVVDYY

-1246 NTNGKNISND
+1246 NTNGKNISKD

-1325 INGYKTYYSA
+1325 INGYKTYYSV

-1352 VAGLIDVN
+1352 VAGLVDVN

-1388 TLTID
+1388 TLTITD
-1393 DGDDPTPPDSDTP
+1393 DGDDPTPPDNP
-1406 PDSNTP
+1406 NNPTP
-1412 IDSTNI
+1412 IDSTNT
-1418 ISGCVWEDAKTGK
+1418 ISGCVWEDNNK
-1431 ASLGNG
+1431 NG
-1437 IRDSGEKRI
+1437 IRDSGEEKI
-1446 AGVKVALCT
+1446 AGVKVALCKKYERDDGT
-1455 REDKINDQLS
+1455 QQVAGDEKLGWIKEYNDKLKLYNKEYIYKS
-1465 TGEKQ
+1465 VGEYTTGE
-1470 VDWIQRYNEK
+1470 DG
-1480 NYNKYTYKVV
+1480 TYSFEV
-1490 KEETTDQNGE
+1490 KE
-1500 YSFKDVEK
+1500 S

-1522 TVLTNNKENET
+1522 TVLTNDEDNET
-1533 NKILGKTGSNTKSYN
+1533 YKVLVERRGKNEKSYN

-1577 EAHVSKAIDDWA
+1577 EAHVSKAIDDWD
-1589 RVEEVNKYSKIQTN
+1589 RVKEVNKYSKIQTN

-1698 TAEAKGNE
+1698 TAEATKGNE

-1848 NNKYSNKG
+1848 NNA
-1856 YLDNEYLNNNMLT
+1856 YLNNNMLT